1 MIINIHDRDLNII
14 GVIDNDSQNTVH
26 YDDDT
31 LTEDLKTGSAVYEFT
46 ALKNVVSSSETTQ
59 VNPFDSLVV
68 GNWVSFKL
76 NGNQYLLKIV
86 ETERSCDEVYVYAED
101 LILEL
106 RNENTAPFST
116 EDEKTIEEY
125 IEDMKLLSYTG
136 MSVRINEAG
145 TMRKAL
151 EFSNAETKLSRLL
164 ALFSEFGVEHEFN
177 LELRPNG
184 HVKNFY
190 VDIRLPY
197 NNSTNEGGVGDY
209 ISNRILKEG
218 KEIKTISEKEN
229 ILEIYNRTRPIGKNT
244 IERVTVSDA
253 KSAVVAQN
261 AVTVSSNMINA
272 NGTLSI
278 ENIQTILKLC
288 YEYRLLPSGVIS
300 QLYLE
305 SFWGNSNVARVDNN
319 WSGMTWTG
327 NGNRPSGVVVT
338 QGSAR
343 PANEGGY
350 YMHFANMS
358 DFFKDYF
365 YLLAKQG
372 IYNVAN
378 KNNISEYTKG
388 LFRIGGATYDYA
400 AAGYDHYNSLMT
412 SIRNGINS
420 NNSNVLDTYDNQ
432 WLNPTVVTSTTVEVA
447 GASSTK
453 SALNELAGLLGNT
466 IGNGQ
471 CYGATAWYSYK
482 LGGAGLNGGVGGF
495 AGLIG
500 SGVKA
505 SEIGTDYNWAGYGW
519 GVKLTNIT
527 SSDIISGA
535 ILNIKANYGS
545 PWYTGF
551 YGHTLIVESTNGD
564 TVTVLQQN
572 ANGRQYLTRDN
583 YSISQIVGSIQSIV
597 LSPELTA
604 GGRVEGGNKVVKEN
618 VTERYVEVELPT
630 EVETTEETLD
640 IYISEDT
647 FREYFDDNGAL
658 EFRVRDG
665 FIDAVKSAN
674 LYPPAFSSKEGGDRW
689 IRRDFEYVVTS
700 EDDLIEKA
708 LADLKEACYPALE
721 FEIDGYFDGK
731 IGDTFLIESDKFT
744 PRLNL
749 KARII
754 KKETSTARPENSKTT
769 FSNFIKLKSKVS
781 DSLQQRLEAIVDSK
795 TPYTIRIT
803 ATAGTSF
810 KNNTGSSTITPQL
823 LRNGIEKE
831 GSFIYKAGDS
841 IIGKGESLTVNATDF
856 EEIWSVT
863 IEAYVNGELVS
874 SYPLTFT
881 DTVDGEAGADG
892 VGVDSTVIS
901 YASSS
906 SPTNVPNNWTESI
919 PTVSAGNYLWTR
931 TVWNYTNSTV
941 KTGYSVAKMGENGEA
956 GKTTYPH
963 WAYADN
969 STGTQGFSLTD
980 GTNKQ
985 YQGFYSD
992 FNQAASTDPTKYTW
1006 VDRRAGVEV
1015 NARNLWIQ
1023 SKATGGFVEEILPD
1037 NHITGQKKCYR
1048 ILNNQKIEFDIEPD
1062 FSSRLYRKVTF
1073 SAWIKYENVVQGAN
1087 GWNKFEVF
1095 KHTLYRK
1102 NSSTGATSS
1111 ADAVVLSEIVG
1122 TSDWKYVTY
1131 TYDYSNNK
1139 SYDQL
1144 KTNLR
1149 FVLEGV
1155 KSGTAWVTG
1164 IMVQFGNVATGH
1176 VLAPEDIQVDID
1188 SKADS
1193 GFTTEQLNAL
1203 QEQQQLQSKELE
1215 AKALA
1220 SDLEKWYEEYTNY
1233 VSLNDSDK
1241 EKSEQELITLSSRII
1256 AQTNDLANTKERW
1269 NFLDNYM
1276 EAGEEGLVI
1285 GQKDGSAQFKVT
1297 NDRISLLTNGQ
1308 EVMWISQNTLYIE
1321 NGIFTTTLQIG
1332 NFRFESF
1339 GDFDEFLV
1347 IRYLGGTS

>member
-1 MIINIHDRDLNII
+1 MIINIHDKDLNII
-14 GVIDNDSQNTVH
+14 GLIDNDSQNTVH

-31 LTEDLKTGSAVYEFT
+31 LTEDLETGSAVYEFT
-46 ALKNVVSSSETTQ
+46 AFKNIVSSSETTQ

-68 GNWVSFKL
+68 GNWISFKL
-76 NGNQYLLKIV
+76 NNNQYLLKIV
-86 ETERSCDEVYVYAED
+86 ETERSWNEVYVYAED

-106 RNENTAPFST
+106 RNENTAPYST
-116 EDEKTIEEY
+116 EEDKTIEEY
-125 IEDMKLLSYTG
+125 IKDMKLLSYTG
-136 MSVRINEAG
+136 MSIRINEAG
-145 TMRKAL
+145 TLKKAL
-151 EFSNAETKLSRLL
+151 EFSEAETKLSRLL
-164 ALFSEFGVEHEFN
+164 SLFSEFGVEHEFN

-197 NNSTNEGGVGDY
+197 NISTNEGGVGDY
-209 ISNRILKEG
+209 VSNRILKEG
-218 KEIKTISEKEN
+218 KDFKTISEKQN
-229 ILEIYNRTRPIGKNT
+229 ILEIYNMTRPVGKT
-244 IERVTVSDA
+244 TVERVSISDE
-253 KSAVVAQN
+253 KRTVVAKN

-372 IYNVAN
+372 IYDVAN

-420 NNSNVLDTYDNQ
+420 NNSNVLDTYDDQ
-432 WLNPTVVTSTTVEVA
+432 WLNPNVVTSTTVEVA

-453 SALNELAGLLGNT
+453 SALNELAGLLGKT

-500 SGVKA
+500 SGIKA

-519 GVKLTNIT
+519 GVLLTGIT
-527 SSDIISGA
+527 SANIISGA

-545 PWYTGF
+545 PWYTGN
-551 YGHTLIVESTNGD
+551 YGHTLIVESINGD

-630 EVETTEETLD
+630 EVETTEETFD
-640 IYISEDT
+640 IYISEGSY
-647 FREYFDDNGAL
+647 REWLDDNGAP
-658 EFRVRDG
+658 EFVLREDG
-665 FIDAVKSAN
+665 AIYAVQSAN

-708 LADLKEACYPALE
+708 LTDLKEACYPALE

-744 PRLNL
+744 PQLNL
-749 KARII
+749 KARIV

-769 FSNFIKLKSKVS
+769 FSNFRKLKSKVS
-781 DSLQQRLEAIVDSK
+781 DTLQQRLEAIVDSK

-831 GSFIYKAGDS
+831 GNFIYKVGDS
-841 IIGKGESLTVNATDF
+841 IVGEGETITVSATDF
-856 EEIWSVT
+856 EEIWSMTV
-863 IEAYVNGELVS
+863 EAYVNGELVAN
-874 SYPLTFT
+874 YPLTFT
-881 DTVDGEAGADG
+881 DTVDGKAGVDG
-892 VGVDSTVIS
+892 VGVESTIITYS
-901 YASSS
+901 ESSS
-906 SPTNVPNNWTESI
+906 GTDIPSNWVKNLPE
-919 PTVSAGNYLWTR
+919 VLAGNYLWTR
-931 TVWNYTNSTV
+931 TVWNYTDGSV
-941 KTGYSVAKMGENGEA
+941 KTGYSVAKMGADGEA
-956 GKTTYPH
+956 GQTTYPH

-969 STGTQGFSLTD
+969 ATGTEGFSLTD
-980 GTNKQ
+980 GSNKQ
-985 YQGFYSD
+985 YQGYYSD
-992 FNQAASTDPTKYTW
+992 YTEEASTDPTKYTW
-1006 VDRRAGVEV
+1006 VDRTANVQINQLNLIGAFNLTPENATFDKTDYTLTSTTTANTEDRYVQLQFYDANNVILTGFELSDKVGKFAKTFKITKAYERFRIKINGNVFDASVWCYDKDVIKLKTDYVLSGEV
-1015 NARNLWIQ
+1015 LSLSADGRGNGGQVKHLKLQEGKLATGF
-1023 SKATGGFVEEILPD
+1023 SKAPQDVD
-1037 NHITGQKKCYR
+1037 N
-1048 ILNNQKIEFDIEPD
+1048 E
-1062 FSSRLYRKVTF
+1062 
-1073 SAWIKYENVVQGAN
+1073 
-1087 GWNKFEVF
+1087 
-1095 KHTLYRK
+1095 
-1102 NSSTGATSS
+1102 
-1111 ADAVVLSEIVG
+1111 
-1122 TSDWKYVTY
+1122 
-1131 TYDYSNNK
+1131 
-1139 SYDQL
+1139 
-1144 KTNLR
+1144 
-1149 FVLEGV
+1149 
-1155 KSGTAWVTG
+1155 
-1164 IMVQFGNVATGH
+1164 
-1176 VLAPEDIQVDID
+1176 ID

-1193 GFTTEQLNAL
+1193 DFTTDQLNTL

-1215 AKALA
+1215 AKALQ
-1220 SDLEKWYEEYTNY
+1220 SDLEKWYKEYTNY

-1241 EKSEQELITLSSRII
+1241 QKSEHELITLSARIV

-1297 NDRISLLTNGQ
+1297 NDRISMFSNGQ

-1332 NFRFESF
+1332 NFRFENF
-1339 GDFDEFLV
+1339 GDSNELLV
-1347 IRYLGGTS
+1347 IRYLGGRS

>member
-1 MIINIHDRDLNII
+1 MIINIHDKDLNII
-14 GVIDNDSQNTVH
+14 GLIDNDSQNTVH

-31 LTEDLKTGSAVYEFT
+31 LTEDLETGSAVYEFT
-46 ALKNVVSSSETTQ
+46 AFKNIVSSSETTQ

-68 GNWVSFKL
+68 GNWISFKL
-76 NGNQYLLKIV
+76 NNNQYLLKIV
-86 ETERSCDEVYVYAED
+86 ETERSWNEVYVYAED

-106 RNENTAPFST
+106 RNENTAPYST
-116 EDEKTIEEY
+116 EEDKTIEEY
-125 IEDMKLLSYTG
+125 IKDMKLLSYTG
-136 MSVRINEAG
+136 MSIRINEAG
-145 TMRKAL
+145 TLKKAL
-151 EFSNAETKLSRLL
+151 EFSEAETKLSRLL
-164 ALFSEFGVEHEFN
+164 SLFSEFGVEHEFN

-197 NNSTNEGGVGDY
+197 NISTNEGGVGDY
-209 ISNRILKEG
+209 VSNRILKEG
-218 KEIKTISEKEN
+218 KDFKTISEKQN
-229 ILEIYNRTRPIGKNT
+229 ILEIYNMTRPVGKT
-244 IERVTVSDA
+244 TVERVSISDE
-253 KSAVVAQN
+253 KRTVVAKN

-372 IYNVAN
+372 IYDVAN

-432 WLNPTVVTSTTVEVA
+432 WLNPNVVTSTTVEVA

-453 SALNELAGLLGNT
+453 SALNELAGLLGKT

-500 SGVKA
+500 SGIKA

-519 GVKLTNIT
+519 GVLLTGIT
-527 SSDIISGA
+527 SANIISGA

-545 PWYTGF
+545 PWYTGN
-551 YGHTLIVESTNGD
+551 YGHTLIVESINGD

-630 EVETTEETLD
+630 EVETTEETFD
-640 IYISEDT
+640 IYISEGSY
-647 FREYFDDNGAL
+647 REWLDDNGAP
-658 EFRVRDG
+658 EFVLREDG
-665 FIDAVKSAN
+665 AIYAVQSAN

-708 LADLKEACYPALE
+708 LTDLKEACYPALE

-744 PRLNL
+744 PQLNL
-749 KARII
+749 KARIV

-769 FSNFIKLKSKVS
+769 FSNFRKLKSKVS
-781 DSLQQRLEAIVDSK
+781 DTLQQRLEAIVDSK

-831 GSFIYKAGDS
+831 GNFIYKVGDS
-841 IIGKGESLTVNATDF
+841 IVGEGETITVSATDF
-856 EEIWSVT
+856 EEIWSMTV
-863 IEAYVNGELVS
+863 EAYVNGELVAN
-874 SYPLTFT
+874 YPLTFT
-881 DTVDGEAGADG
+881 DTVDGKAGVDG
-892 VGVDSTVIS
+892 VGVESTIITYS
-901 YASSS
+901 ESSS
-906 SPTNVPNNWTESI
+906 GTDIPSNWVKNLPE
-919 PTVSAGNYLWTR
+919 VLAGNYLWTR
-931 TVWNYTNSTV
+931 TVWNYTDGSV
-941 KTGYSVAKMGENGEA
+941 KTGYSVAKMGADGEA
-956 GKTTYPH
+956 GQTTYPH

-969 STGTQGFSLTD
+969 ATGTEGFSLTD
-980 GTNKQ
+980 GSNKQ
-985 YQGFYSD
+985 YQGYYSD
-992 FNQAASTDPTKYTW
+992 YTEEASTDPTKYTW
-1006 VDRRAGVEV
+1006 VDRTANVQINQLNLIGAFNLTPENATFDKTDYTLTSTTTANTEDRYVQLQFYDANNVILTGFELSDKVGKFAKTFKITKAYERFRIKINGNVFDASVWCYDKDVIKLKTDYVLSGEV
-1015 NARNLWIQ
+1015 LSLSADGRGNGGQVKHLKLQEGKLATGF
-1023 SKATGGFVEEILPD
+1023 SKAPQDVDNEI
-1037 NHITGQKKCYR
+1037 N
-1048 ILNNQKIEFDIEPD
+1048 
-1062 FSSRLYRKVTF
+1062 
-1073 SAWIKYENVVQGAN
+1073 
-1087 GWNKFEVF
+1087 
-1095 KHTLYRK
+1095 
-1102 NSSTGATSS
+1102 
-1111 ADAVVLSEIVG
+1111 
-1122 TSDWKYVTY
+1122 
-1131 TYDYSNNK
+1131 
-1139 SYDQL
+1139 
-1144 KTNLR
+1144 
-1149 FVLEGV
+1149 
-1155 KSGTAWVTG
+1155 
-1164 IMVQFGNVATGH
+1164 
-1176 VLAPEDIQVDID
+1176 

-1193 GFTTEQLNAL
+1193 DFTTDQLNTL

-1215 AKALA
+1215 AKALQ
-1220 SDLEKWYEEYTNY
+1220 SDLEKWYKEYTNY

-1241 EKSEQELITLSSRII
+1241 QKSEHELITLSARIV

-1297 NDRISLLTNGQ
+1297 NDRISMFSNGQ

-1332 NFRFESF
+1332 NFRFENF
-1339 GDFDEFLV
+1339 GDSNELLV
-1347 IRYLGGTS
+1347 IRYLGGRS

>member
-1 MIINIHDRDLNII
+1 MIINIHDKDLNII
-14 GVIDNDSQNTVH
+14 GLIDNDSQNTVH

-31 LTEDLKTGSAVYEFT
+31 LTEDLETGSAVYEFT
-46 ALKNVVSSSETTQ
+46 AFKNIVSSSETTQ

-68 GNWVSFKL
+68 GNWISFKL
-76 NGNQYLLKIV
+76 NNNQYLLKIV
-86 ETERSCDEVYVYAED
+86 ETERSWNEVYVYAED

-106 RNENTAPFST
+106 RNENTAPYST
-116 EDEKTIEEY
+116 EEDKTIEEY
-125 IEDMKLLSYTG
+125 IKDMKLLSYTG
-136 MSVRINEAG
+136 MSIRINEAG
-145 TMRKAL
+145 TLKKAL
-151 EFSNAETKLSRLL
+151 EFSEAETKLSRLL
-164 ALFSEFGVEHEFN
+164 SLFSEFGVEHEFN

-197 NNSTNEGGVGDY
+197 NISTNEGGVGDY
-209 ISNRILKEG
+209 VSNRILKEG
-218 KEIKTISEKEN
+218 KDFKTISEKQN
-229 ILEIYNRTRPIGKNT
+229 ILEIYNMTRPVGKT
-244 IERVTVSDA
+244 TVERVSISDE
-253 KSAVVAQN
+253 KRTVVAKN

-372 IYNVAN
+372 IYDVAN

-432 WLNPTVVTSTTVEVA
+432 WLNPNVVTSTTVEVA

-453 SALNELAGLLGNT
+453 SALNELAGLLGKT

-500 SGVKA
+500 SGIKA

-519 GVKLTNIT
+519 GVLLTGIT
-527 SSDIISGA
+527 SANIISGA

-545 PWYTGF
+545 PWYTGN
-551 YGHTLIVESTNGD
+551 YGHTLIVESINGD

-630 EVETTEETLD
+630 EVETTEETFD
-640 IYISEDT
+640 IYISEGSY
-647 FREYFDDNGAL
+647 REWLDDNGAP
-658 EFRVRDG
+658 EFVLREDG
-665 FIDAVKSAN
+665 AIYAVQSAN

-708 LADLKEACYPALE
+708 LTDLKEACYPALE

-744 PRLNL
+744 PQLNL
-749 KARII
+749 KARIV

-769 FSNFIKLKSKVS
+769 FSNFRKLKSKVS
-781 DSLQQRLEAIVDSK
+781 DTLQQRLEAIVDSK

-831 GSFIYKAGDS
+831 GNFIYKVGDS
-841 IIGKGESLTVNATDF
+841 IVGEGETITVSATDF
-856 EEIWSVT
+856 EEIWSMTV
-863 IEAYVNGELVS
+863 EAYVNGELVAN
-874 SYPLTFT
+874 YPLTFT
-881 DTVDGEAGADG
+881 DTVDGKAGVDG
-892 VGVDSTVIS
+892 VGVESTIITYS
-901 YASSS
+901 ESSS
-906 SPTNVPNNWTESI
+906 GTDIPSNWVKNLPE
-919 PTVSAGNYLWTR
+919 VLAGNYLWTR
-931 TVWNYTNSTV
+931 TVWNYTDGSV
-941 KTGYSVAKMGENGEA
+941 KTGYSVAKMGADGEA
-956 GKTTYPH
+956 GQTTYPH

-969 STGTQGFSLTD
+969 ATGTEGFSLTD
-980 GTNKQ
+980 GSNKQ
-985 YQGFYSD
+985 YQGYYSD
-992 FNQAASTDPTKYTW
+992 YTEEASTDPTKYTW
-1006 VDRRAGVEV
+1006 VDRTANVQINQLNLIGAFNLTPENATFDKTDYTLTSTTTANTEDRYVQLQFYDENNVILTGFELSDKVGKFAKTFKITKAYERFRIKINGNVFDASVWCYDKDVIKLKTDYVLSGEV
-1015 NARNLWIQ
+1015 LSLSADGRGNGGQVKHLKLQEGKLATGF
-1023 SKATGGFVEEILPD
+1023 SKAPQDVDNEI
-1037 NHITGQKKCYR
+1037 N
-1048 ILNNQKIEFDIEPD
+1048 
-1062 FSSRLYRKVTF
+1062 
-1073 SAWIKYENVVQGAN
+1073 
-1087 GWNKFEVF
+1087 
-1095 KHTLYRK
+1095 
-1102 NSSTGATSS
+1102 
-1111 ADAVVLSEIVG
+1111 
-1122 TSDWKYVTY
+1122 
-1131 TYDYSNNK
+1131 
-1139 SYDQL
+1139 
-1144 KTNLR
+1144 
-1149 FVLEGV
+1149 
-1155 KSGTAWVTG
+1155 
-1164 IMVQFGNVATGH
+1164 
-1176 VLAPEDIQVDID
+1176 

-1193 GFTTEQLNAL
+1193 DFTNDQLNTL

-1215 AKALA
+1215 AKALQ
-1220 SDLEKWYEEYTNY
+1220 SDLEKWYKEYTNY

-1241 EKSEQELITLSSRII
+1241 QKSEHELITLSARIV

-1297 NDRISLLTNGQ
+1297 NDRISMFSNGQ

-1332 NFRFESF
+1332 NFRFENF
-1339 GDFDEFLV
+1339 GDSNELLV
-1347 IRYLGGTS
+1347 IRYLGGRS

>member
-1 MIINIHDRDLNII
+1 MIINIHDKDLNII
-14 GVIDNDSQNTVH
+14 GVIDNDSQKTVH

-59 VNPFDSLVV
+59 INPFDSLVV

-86 ETERSCDEVYVYAED
+86 ETERSWDEVYVYAED

-106 RNENTAPFST
+106 RSENTAPFST

-177 LELRPNG
+177 LELKPNG

-244 IERVTVSDA
+244 IERVTISDA

-338 QGSAR
+338 QGSSR

-388 LFRIGGATYDYA
+388 LFRVGGATYDYA

-412 SIRNGINS
+412 SIRNGING

-545 PWYTGF
+545 PWYTGY

-618 VTERYVEVELPT
+618 VTERYVEVELPN

-744 PRLNL
+744 PQLNL

-831 GSFIYKAGDS
+831 GSFIYKVGDS

-856 EEIWSVT
+856 EDIWSVT
-863 IEAYVNGELVS
+863 VEAYVNGELVS

-892 VGVDSTVIS
+892 VGVDSTVIN

-931 TVWNYTNSTV
+931 TVWNYTDSTV

-992 FNQAASTDPTKYTW
+992 FNQTASTDPTKYTW
-1006 VDRRAGVEV
+1006 VDRTANVQVSGV
-1015 NARNLWIQ
+1015 NLYAL
-1023 SKATGGFVEEILPD
+1023 SS
-1037 NHITGQKKCYR
+1037 
-1048 ILNNQKIEFDIEPD
+1048 NQKIYK
-1062 FSSRLYRKVTF
+1062 S
-1073 SAWIKYENVVQGAN
+1073 NV
-1087 GWNKFEVF
+1087 
-1095 KHTLYRK
+1095 
-1102 NSSTGATSS
+1102 SS
-1111 ADAVVLSEIVG
+1111 ATLDVNTGNVTLVPNGTEPLIGRVVVIGTTYSEIYGIKIPVVANRDILVNFTNATFTG
-1122 TSDWKYVTY
+1122 NYVSY
-1131 TYDYSNNK
+1131 FGSNNVAVKAPTSHPSNSFKISK
-1139 SYDQL
+1139 SQL
-1144 KTNLR
+1144 SGVSYITICFG
-1149 FVLEGV
+1149 FVGSTSIIGQKFTTKIKVEY
-1155 KSGTAWVTG
+1155 GTVPTDWSE
-1164 IMVQFGNVATGH
+1164 
-1176 VLAPEDIQVDID
+1176 APEDTQEKLNN
-1188 SKADS
+1188 KADS
-1193 GFTTEQLNAL
+1193 DFTTEQLNAL

-1215 AKALA
+1215 AKALQ

-1233 VSLNDSDK
+1233 VTLNDSDK
-1241 EKSEQELITLSSRII
+1241 ENSEQELITLSARIV
-1256 AQTNDLANTKERW
+1256 AQTNDLADTKERW

-1339 GDFDEFLV
+1339 GDSDEFLV
-1347 IRYLGGTS
+1347 IRFLGVN

>member
-1 MIINIHDRDLNII
+1 MIINIHDKDLNII

-31 LTEDLKTGSAVYEFT
+31 LTEDLVTGSAVYEFT
-46 ALKNVVSSSETTQ
+46 AFKNIVSSSETTQ

-68 GNWVSFKL
+68 GNWISFKL
-76 NGNQYLLKIV
+76 NNNQYLLKIV
-86 ETERSCDEVYVYAED
+86 ETERSWSEVYVYAED
-101 LILEL
+101 LVLEL
-106 RNENTAPFST
+106 RNENTAPYST
-116 EDEKTIEEY
+116 EEDKTIEEY
-125 IEDMKLLSYTG
+125 IKDMKLLSYTG
-136 MSVRINEAG
+136 MSIRINEAG
-145 TMRKAL
+145 TLKKAL
-151 EFSNAETKLSRLL
+151 EFSETETKLSRLL
-164 ALFSEFGVEHEFN
+164 SLFSEFGVEHEFN

-197 NNSTNEGGVGDY
+197 NISTNEGGVGDY
-209 ISNRILKEG
+209 VSNRILKEG
-218 KEIKTISEKEN
+218 KDFKTISEKQN
-229 ILEIYNRTRPIGKNT
+229 ILEIYNMTRPVGKT
-244 IERVTVSDA
+244 TVERVSISDE
-253 KSAVVAQN
+253 KRTVVAQN

-388 LFRIGGATYDYA
+388 LFRVGGATYDYA

-505 SEIGTDYNWAGYGW
+505 SEIGTDYNWAGFGW
-519 GVKLTNIT
+519 GVLLTGIT
-527 SSDIISGA
+527 SANIISGA

-545 PWYTGF
+545 PWYTGQ
-551 YGHTLIVESTNGD
+551 YGHTLIVESVNGD

-630 EVETTEETLD
+630 EVETTEETFD
-640 IYISEDT
+640 IYISEGSY
-647 FREYFDDNGAL
+647 REWLDENGAP
-658 EFRVRDG
+658 EFVLREDG
-665 FIDAVKSAN
+665 AIYAVQSAN

-708 LADLKEACYPALE
+708 LADLKEACYPTLE

-744 PRLNL
+744 PQLNL

-769 FSNFIKLKSKVS
+769 FSNFRKLKSKVS

-831 GSFIYKAGDS
+831 GSFIYKVGDS

-863 IEAYVNGELVS
+863 VEAYVNGELVAN
-874 SYPLTFT
+874 YPLTFT
-881 DTVDGEAGADG
+881 DTVDGKAGVDG
-892 VGVDSTVIS
+892 VGIESTIITYS
-901 YASSS
+901 ESSS
-906 SPTNVPNNWTESI
+906 GTDIPSNWVENL
-919 PTVSAGNYLWTR
+919 PEVLAGNYLWTR
-931 TVWNYTNSTV
+931 TVWNYTDESV
-941 KTGYSVAKMGENGEA
+941 KTGYSVAKMGADGEA
-956 GKTTYPH
+956 GQTTYPH

-969 STGTQGFSLTD
+969 ATGTEGFSLTD
-980 GTNKQ
+980 GSNKQ
-985 YQGFYSD
+985 YQGYYSD
-992 FNQAASTDPTKYTW
+992 YTEEASTDPTKYTW
-1006 VDRRAGVEV
+1006 VDRTANVQINQLNLIGTFNLTPENATFDKTDYTLISTTTANTEDRYVQLQFYDANNVLFAGFELSEKVGKFAKTFKITKAYERFRIKINGNASDASVWCYDKDVIKLNTDYVLSGEV
-1015 NARNLWIQ
+1015 LSLSADGRGNGGQVKHLKLQEGKLATGF
-1023 SKATGGFVEEILPD
+1023 SKAPQDVDNEI
-1037 NHITGQKKCYR
+1037 N
-1048 ILNNQKIEFDIEPD
+1048 
-1062 FSSRLYRKVTF
+1062 
-1073 SAWIKYENVVQGAN
+1073 
-1087 GWNKFEVF
+1087 
-1095 KHTLYRK
+1095 
-1102 NSSTGATSS
+1102 
-1111 ADAVVLSEIVG
+1111 
-1122 TSDWKYVTY
+1122 
-1131 TYDYSNNK
+1131 
-1139 SYDQL
+1139 
-1144 KTNLR
+1144 
-1149 FVLEGV
+1149 
-1155 KSGTAWVTG
+1155 
-1164 IMVQFGNVATGH
+1164 
-1176 VLAPEDIQVDID
+1176 
-1188 SKADS
+1188 SKAD
-1193 GFTTEQLNAL
+1193 GDFTTEQLNAL

-1215 AKALA
+1215 AKALQ

-1233 VSLNDSDK
+1233 VTLNDSDK

-1285 GQKDGSAQFKVT
+1285 GQKYGSAQFKVT
-1297 NDRISLLTNGQ
+1297 NDRISLFSNGQ
-1308 EVMWISQNTLYIE
+1308 EVMWISQNTLHIE

-1339 GDFDEFLV
+1339 GDSDEFLV
-1347 IRYLGGTS
+1347 IRFLGVN

>member
-1 MIINIHDRDLNII
+1 MIINIHDKDLNII
-14 GVIDNDSQNTVH
+14 GLIDNDSQNTVH

-31 LTEDLKTGSAVYEFT
+31 LTEDLETGSAVYEFT
-46 ALKNVVSSSETTQ
+46 AFKNIVSSSETTQ

-68 GNWVSFKL
+68 GNWISFKL
-76 NGNQYLLKIV
+76 NNNQYLLKIV
-86 ETERSCDEVYVYAED
+86 ETERSWNEVYVYAED

-106 RNENTAPFST
+106 RNENTAPYST
-116 EDEKTIEEY
+116 EEDKTIEEY
-125 IEDMKLLSYTG
+125 IKDMKLLSYTG
-136 MSVRINEAG
+136 MSIRINEAG
-145 TMRKAL
+145 TLKKAL
-151 EFSNAETKLSRLL
+151 EFSEAETKLSRLL
-164 ALFSEFGVEHEFN
+164 SLFSEFGVEHEFN

-197 NNSTNEGGVGDY
+197 NISTNEGGVGDY
-209 ISNRILKEG
+209 VSNRILKEG
-218 KEIKTISEKEN
+218 KDFKTISEKQN
-229 ILEIYNRTRPIGKNT
+229 ILEIYNMTRPVGKT
-244 IERVTVSDA
+244 TVERVSISDE
-253 KSAVVAQN
+253 KRTVVAKN

-420 NNSNVLDTYDNQ
+420 NNSNVLDTYDDQ
-432 WLNPTVVTSTTVEVA
+432 WLNPNVVTSTTVEVA

-453 SALNELAGLLGNT
+453 SALNELAGLLGKT

-500 SGVKA
+500 SGIKA

-519 GVKLTNIT
+519 GVLLTGIT
-527 SSDIISGA
+527 SANIISGA

-545 PWYTGF
+545 PWYTGN
-551 YGHTLIVESTNGD
+551 YGHTLIVESINGD

-630 EVETTEETLD
+630 EVETTEETFD
-640 IYISEDT
+640 IYISEGSY
-647 FREYFDDNGAL
+647 REWLDDNGAP
-658 EFRVRDG
+658 EFVLREDG
-665 FIDAVKSAN
+665 AIYAVQSAN

-708 LADLKEACYPALE
+708 LTDLKEACYPALE

-744 PRLNL
+744 PQLNL
-749 KARII
+749 KARIV

-769 FSNFIKLKSKVS
+769 FSNFRKLKSKVS
-781 DSLQQRLEAIVDSK
+781 DTLQQRLEAIVDSK

-831 GSFIYKAGDS
+831 GNFIYKVGDS
-841 IIGKGESLTVNATDF
+841 IVGEGETITVSATDF
-856 EEIWSVT
+856 EEIWSMTV
-863 IEAYVNGELVS
+863 EAYVNGELVAN
-874 SYPLTFT
+874 YPLTFT
-881 DTVDGEAGADG
+881 DTVDGKAGVDG
-892 VGVDSTVIS
+892 VGIESTIITYS
-901 YASSS
+901 ESSS
-906 SPTNVPNNWTESI
+906 GTDI
-919 PTVSAGNYLWTR
+919 PSDWVENLPEVLAGNYLWTR
-931 TVWNYTNSTV
+931 TVWNYTDKSV
-941 KTGYSVAKMGENGEA
+941 KTGYSVAKMGADGEA
-956 GKTTYPH
+956 GQTTYPH

-969 STGTQGFSLTD
+969 ATGTDGFSLTD
-980 GTNKQ
+980 GSNKQ
-985 YQGFYSD
+985 YQGYYSD
-992 FNQAASTDPTKYTW
+992 YTEEASTDPTKYTW
-1006 VDRRAGVEV
+1006 VDRTANVQINQLNLIGAFNLTPENATFDKNDYTLTSTTTANTEDRYVQLQFYDADDVIFTGFELSEKVGKFAKTFKITKAYERFRIKINGNVFDASVWCYDKDVIKLNTDYVLSGEV
-1015 NARNLWIQ
+1015 LSLSADGRGNGGQVKHLKLQEGKLATGF
-1023 SKATGGFVEEILPD
+1023 SKAPQDVDNEI
-1037 NHITGQKKCYR
+1037 N
-1048 ILNNQKIEFDIEPD
+1048 
-1062 FSSRLYRKVTF
+1062 
-1073 SAWIKYENVVQGAN
+1073 
-1087 GWNKFEVF
+1087 
-1095 KHTLYRK
+1095 
-1102 NSSTGATSS
+1102 
-1111 ADAVVLSEIVG
+1111 
-1122 TSDWKYVTY
+1122 
-1131 TYDYSNNK
+1131 
-1139 SYDQL
+1139 
-1144 KTNLR
+1144 
-1149 FVLEGV
+1149 
-1155 KSGTAWVTG
+1155 
-1164 IMVQFGNVATGH
+1164 
-1176 VLAPEDIQVDID
+1176 

-1193 GFTTEQLNAL
+1193 DFTTDQLNAL

-1215 AKALA
+1215 AKALQ

-1241 EKSEQELITLSSRII
+1241 RKSEQELITLSARIV

-1297 NDRISLLTNGQ
+1297 NDRISMFSNGQ

-1332 NFRFESF
+1332 NFRFENF
-1339 GDFDEFLV
+1339 GDSNELLV
-1347 IRYLGGTS
+1347 IRYLGGRS

>member
-1 MIINIHDRDLNII
+1 MIINIHDKDLNII
-14 GVIDNDSQNTVH
+14 GLIDNDSQNTVH

-31 LTEDLKTGSAVYEFT
+31 LTEDLETGSAVYEFT
-46 ALKNVVSSSETTQ
+46 AFKNIVSSSETTQ

-68 GNWVSFKL
+68 GNWISFKL
-76 NGNQYLLKIV
+76 NNNQYLLKIV
-86 ETERSCDEVYVYAED
+86 ETERSWNEVYVYAED

-106 RNENTAPFST
+106 RNENTAPYST
-116 EDEKTIEEY
+116 EEDKTIEEY
-125 IEDMKLLSYTG
+125 IKDMKLLSYTG
-136 MSVRINEAG
+136 MSIRINEAG
-145 TMRKAL
+145 TLKKAL
-151 EFSNAETKLSRLL
+151 EFSEAETKLSRLL
-164 ALFSEFGVEHEFN
+164 SVFSEFGVEHEFN

-197 NNSTNEGGVGDY
+197 NISTNEGGVGDY
-209 ISNRILKEG
+209 VSNRILKEG
-218 KEIKTISEKEN
+218 KDFKTISEKQN
-229 ILEIYNRTRPIGKNT
+229 ILEIYNMTRPVGKT
-244 IERVTVSDA
+244 TVERVSISDE
-253 KSAVVAQN
+253 KRTVVAKN

-412 SIRNGINS
+412 SIRNGINR

-432 WLNPTVVTSTTVEVA
+432 WLNPNVVTSTTVEVA

-453 SALNELAGLLGNT
+453 SALNELAGLLGKT

-500 SGVKA
+500 SGIKA

-519 GVKLTNIT
+519 GVLLTGIT
-527 SSDIISGA
+527 SANIISGA

-545 PWYTGF
+545 PWYTGN
-551 YGHTLIVESTNGD
+551 YGHTLIVESINGD

-640 IYISEDT
+640 IYISEGSY
-647 FREYFDDNGAL
+647 REWLDDNGAP
-658 EFRVRDG
+658 EFVLREDG
-665 FIDAVKSAN
+665 AIYAVQSAN

-744 PRLNL
+744 PQLNL
-749 KARII
+749 KARIV

-769 FSNFIKLKSKVS
+769 FSNFRKLKSKVS
-781 DSLQQRLEAIVDSK
+781 DTLQQRLESIVDSK

-831 GSFIYKAGDS
+831 GNFIYKVGDS
-841 IIGKGESLTVNATDF
+841 IVGEGETITVSATDF
-856 EEIWSVT
+856 EEIWSMTV
-863 IEAYVNGELVS
+863 EAYVNGELVAN
-874 SYPLTFT
+874 YPLTFT
-881 DTVDGEAGADG
+881 DTVDGKAGVDG
-892 VGVDSTVIS
+892 VGVESTIITYS
-901 YASSS
+901 ESSS
-906 SPTNVPNNWTESI
+906 GTDI
-919 PTVSAGNYLWTR
+919 PSDWVENLPEVLAGNYLWTR
-931 TVWNYTNSTV
+931 TVWNYTDESVN
-941 KTGYSVAKMGENGEA
+941 TGYSVAKMGADGEA
-956 GKTTYPH
+956 GQTTYPH

-969 STGTQGFSLTD
+969 ATGTEGFSLTD
-980 GTNKQ
+980 GSNKQ
-985 YQGFYSD
+985 YQGYYSD
-992 FNQAASTDPTKYTW
+992 YTEEASTDPTKYTW
-1006 VDRRAGVEV
+1006 VDRTANVQINQLNIIGAFNLTPENATFDKTDYTLTSTTTANTENRYVQLQFYDADNILFAGFELSDEV
-1015 NARNLWIQ
+1015 GKFAKTFKITKAYERFRIKINGNVLDASVWCYDKDVIKLNTDYVLSGEVLSLSADGRGNGGQVKHLKLQ
-1023 SKATGGFVEEILPD
+1023 EGKLATGFSKAPQDVDNEI
-1037 NHITGQKKCYR
+1037 N
-1048 ILNNQKIEFDIEPD
+1048 
-1062 FSSRLYRKVTF
+1062 
-1073 SAWIKYENVVQGAN
+1073 
-1087 GWNKFEVF
+1087 
-1095 KHTLYRK
+1095 
-1102 NSSTGATSS
+1102 
-1111 ADAVVLSEIVG
+1111 
-1122 TSDWKYVTY
+1122 
-1131 TYDYSNNK
+1131 
-1139 SYDQL
+1139 
-1144 KTNLR
+1144 
-1149 FVLEGV
+1149 
-1155 KSGTAWVTG
+1155 
-1164 IMVQFGNVATGH
+1164 
-1176 VLAPEDIQVDID
+1176 

-1193 GFTTEQLNAL
+1193 DFTSDQLNAL

-1215 AKALA
+1215 AKALR

-1241 EKSEQELITLSSRII
+1241 QKSEQELITLSARIV

-1285 GQKDGSAQFKVT
+1285 GQKNGSAQFKVT
-1297 NDRISLLTNGQ
+1297 NDRISMFSNGQ

-1332 NFRFESF
+1332 NFRFENF
-1339 GDFDEFLV
+1339 GDSNEFLV
-1347 IRYLGGTS
+1347 IRYLGGRS

>member
-1 MIINIHDRDLNII
+1 MIINIHDKDLNII
-14 GVIDNDSQNTVH
+14 GLIDNDSQNTVH

-31 LTEDLKTGSAVYEFT
+31 LTEDLETGSAVYEFT
-46 ALKNVVSSSETTQ
+46 AFKNIVSSSETTQ

-68 GNWVSFKL
+68 GNWISFKL
-76 NGNQYLLKIV
+76 NNNQYLFKIV
-86 ETERSCDEVYVYAED
+86 ETERSWNEVYVYAED

-106 RNENTAPFST
+106 RNENTAPYST
-116 EDEKTIEEY
+116 EEDKTIEEY
-125 IEDMKLLSYTG
+125 IKDMKLLSYTG
-136 MSVRINEAG
+136 MSIRINEAG
-145 TMRKAL
+145 TLKKAL
-151 EFSNAETKLSRLL
+151 EFSEAETKLSRLL
-164 ALFSEFGVEHEFN
+164 SLFSEFGVEHEFN

-197 NNSTNEGGVGDY
+197 NISTNEGGVGDY
-209 ISNRILKEG
+209 VSNRILKEG
-218 KEIKTISEKEN
+218 KDFKTISEKQN
-229 ILEIYNRTRPIGKNT
+229 ILEIYNMTRPVGKT
-244 IERVTVSDA
+244 TVERVSISDE
-253 KSAVVAQN
+253 KRTVVAKN

-420 NNSNVLDTYDNQ
+420 NNSNVLDTYDDQ
-432 WLNPTVVTSTTVEVA
+432 WLNPNVVTSTTVEVA

-453 SALNELAGLLGNT
+453 SALNELAGLLGKT

-500 SGVKA
+500 SGIKA

-519 GVKLTNIT
+519 GVLLTGIT
-527 SSDIISGA
+527 SANIISGA

-545 PWYTGF
+545 PWYTGN
-551 YGHTLIVESTNGD
+551 YGHTLIVESINGD

-630 EVETTEETLD
+630 EVETTEETFD
-640 IYISEDT
+640 IYISEGSY
-647 FREYFDDNGAL
+647 REWLDDNGAP
-658 EFRVRDG
+658 EFVLREDG
-665 FIDAVKSAN
+665 AIYAVQSAN

-708 LADLKEACYPALE
+708 LTDLKEACYPALE

-744 PRLNL
+744 PQLNL
-749 KARII
+749 KARIV

-769 FSNFIKLKSKVS
+769 FSNFRKLKSKVS
-781 DSLQQRLEAIVDSK
+781 DTLQQRLEAIVDSK

-831 GSFIYKAGDS
+831 GNFIYKVGDS
-841 IIGKGESLTVNATDF
+841 IVGEGETITVSATDF
-856 EEIWSVT
+856 EEIWSMTV
-863 IEAYVNGELVS
+863 EAYVNGELVAN
-874 SYPLTFT
+874 YPLTFT
-881 DTVDGEAGADG
+881 DTVDGKAGVDG
-892 VGVDSTVIS
+892 VGIESTIITYS
-901 YASSS
+901 ESSS
-906 SPTNVPNNWTESI
+906 GTDI
-919 PTVSAGNYLWTR
+919 PSDWVENLPEVLAGNYLWTR
-931 TVWNYTNSTV
+931 TVWNYTDKSV
-941 KTGYSVAKMGENGEA
+941 KTGYSVAKMGADGEA
-956 GKTTYPH
+956 GQTTYPH

-969 STGTQGFSLTD
+969 ATGTDGFSLTD
-980 GTNKQ
+980 GSNKQ
-985 YQGFYSD
+985 YQGYYSD
-992 FNQAASTDPTKYTW
+992 YTEEASTDPTKYTW
-1006 VDRRAGVEV
+1006 VDRTANVQINQLNLIGAFNLTPENATFDKNDYTLTSTTTANTEDRYVQLQFYDADDVIFTGFELSEKVGKFAKTFKITKAYERFRIKINGNVFDASVWCYDKDVIKLNTDYVLSGEV
-1015 NARNLWIQ
+1015 LSLSADGRGNGGQVKHLKLQEGKLATGF
-1023 SKATGGFVEEILPD
+1023 SKAPQDVDNEI
-1037 NHITGQKKCYR
+1037 N
-1048 ILNNQKIEFDIEPD
+1048 
-1062 FSSRLYRKVTF
+1062 
-1073 SAWIKYENVVQGAN
+1073 
-1087 GWNKFEVF
+1087 
-1095 KHTLYRK
+1095 
-1102 NSSTGATSS
+1102 
-1111 ADAVVLSEIVG
+1111 
-1122 TSDWKYVTY
+1122 
-1131 TYDYSNNK
+1131 
-1139 SYDQL
+1139 
-1144 KTNLR
+1144 
-1149 FVLEGV
+1149 
-1155 KSGTAWVTG
+1155 
-1164 IMVQFGNVATGH
+1164 
-1176 VLAPEDIQVDID
+1176 

-1193 GFTTEQLNAL
+1193 DFTTDQLNAL

-1215 AKALA
+1215 AKALQ

-1241 EKSEQELITLSSRII
+1241 RKSEQELITLSARIV

-1297 NDRISLLTNGQ
+1297 NDRISMFSNGQ

-1332 NFRFESF
+1332 NFRFENF
-1339 GDFDEFLV
+1339 GDSNEFLV
-1347 IRYLGGTS
+1347 IRYLGGRS

>member
-1 MIINIHDRDLNII
+1 MIINIHDKDLNII
-14 GVIDNDSQNTVH
+14 GLIDNDSQNTVH

-31 LTEDLKTGSAVYEFT
+31 LTEDLETGSAVYEFT
-46 ALKNVVSSSETTQ
+46 AFKNIVSSSETTQ

-68 GNWVSFKL
+68 GNWISFKL
-76 NGNQYLLKIV
+76 NNNQYLLKIV
-86 ETERSCDEVYVYAED
+86 ETERSWNEVYVYAED

-106 RNENTAPFST
+106 RNENTAPYST
-116 EDEKTIEEY
+116 EEDKTIEEY
-125 IEDMKLLSYTG
+125 IKDMKLLSYTG
-136 MSVRINEAG
+136 MSIRINEAG
-145 TMRKAL
+145 TLKKAL
-151 EFSNAETKLSRLL
+151 EFSEAETKLSRLL
-164 ALFSEFGVEHEFN
+164 SVFSEFGVEHEFN

-197 NNSTNEGGVGDY
+197 NISTNEGGVGDY
-209 ISNRILKEG
+209 VSNRILKEG
-218 KEIKTISEKEN
+218 KDFKTISEKQN
-229 ILEIYNRTRPIGKNT
+229 ILEIYNMTRPVGKT
-244 IERVTVSDA
+244 TVERVSISDE
-253 KSAVVAQN
+253 KRTVVAKN

-412 SIRNGINS
+412 SIRNGINR

-432 WLNPTVVTSTTVEVA
+432 WLNPNVVTSTTVEVA

-453 SALNELAGLLGNT
+453 SALNELAGLLGKT

-500 SGVKA
+500 SGIKA

-519 GVKLTNIT
+519 GVLLTGIT
-527 SSDIISGA
+527 SANIISGA

-545 PWYTGF
+545 PWYTGN
-551 YGHTLIVESTNGD
+551 YGHTLIVESINRD

-640 IYISEDT
+640 IYISEGSY
-647 FREYFDDNGAL
+647 REWLDDNGAP
-658 EFRVRDG
+658 EFVLREDG
-665 FIDAVKSAN
+665 AIYAVQSAN

-744 PRLNL
+744 PQLNL
-749 KARII
+749 KARIV

-769 FSNFIKLKSKVS
+769 FSNFRKIKSKVS
-781 DSLQQRLEAIVDSK
+781 DTLQQRLESIVDSK

-831 GSFIYKAGDS
+831 GNFIYKVGDS
-841 IIGKGESLTVNATDF
+841 IVGEGETITVSATDF
-856 EEIWSVT
+856 EEIWSMTV
-863 IEAYVNGELVS
+863 EAYVNGELVAN
-874 SYPLTFT
+874 YPLTFT
-881 DTVDGEAGADG
+881 DTVDGKAGVDG
-892 VGVDSTVIS
+892 VGVESTIITYS
-901 YASSS
+901 ESSS
-906 SPTNVPNNWTESI
+906 GTDI
-919 PTVSAGNYLWTR
+919 PSDWVENLPEVLAGNYLWTR
-931 TVWNYTNSTV
+931 TVWNYTDESVN
-941 KTGYSVAKMGENGEA
+941 TGYSVAKMGADGEA
-956 GKTTYPH
+956 GQTTYPH

-969 STGTQGFSLTD
+969 ATGTEGFSLTD
-980 GTNKQ
+980 GSNKQ
-985 YQGFYSD
+985 YQGYYSD
-992 FNQAASTDPTKYTW
+992 YTEEASTDPTKYTW
-1006 VDRRAGVEV
+1006 VDRTANVQINQLNIIGAFNLTPENATFDKTDYTLTSTTTANTENRYVQLQFYDADNILFAGFELSDEV
-1015 NARNLWIQ
+1015 GKFAKTFKITKAYERFRIKINGNVLDASVWCYDKDVIKLNTDYVLSGEVLSLSADGRGNGGQVKHLKLQ
-1023 SKATGGFVEEILPD
+1023 EGKLATGFSKAPQDVDNEI
-1037 NHITGQKKCYR
+1037 N
-1048 ILNNQKIEFDIEPD
+1048 
-1062 FSSRLYRKVTF
+1062 
-1073 SAWIKYENVVQGAN
+1073 
-1087 GWNKFEVF
+1087 
-1095 KHTLYRK
+1095 
-1102 NSSTGATSS
+1102 
-1111 ADAVVLSEIVG
+1111 
-1122 TSDWKYVTY
+1122 
-1131 TYDYSNNK
+1131 
-1139 SYDQL
+1139 
-1144 KTNLR
+1144 
-1149 FVLEGV
+1149 
-1155 KSGTAWVTG
+1155 
-1164 IMVQFGNVATGH
+1164 
-1176 VLAPEDIQVDID
+1176 

-1193 GFTTEQLNAL
+1193 DFTSDQLNAL

-1215 AKALA
+1215 AKALR

-1241 EKSEQELITLSSRII
+1241 QKSEQELITLSARIV

-1285 GQKDGSAQFKVT
+1285 GQKNGSAQFKVT
-1297 NDRISLLTNGQ
+1297 NDRISMFSNGQ

-1332 NFRFESF
+1332 NFRFENF
-1339 GDFDEFLV
+1339 GDSNEFLV
-1347 IRYLGGTS
+1347 IRYLGGRS

>member
-1 MIINIHDRDLNII
+1 MIINIHDKDLNII
-14 GVIDNDSQNTVH
+14 GLIDNDSQNTVH

-31 LTEDLKTGSAVYEFT
+31 LTEDLETGSAVYEFT
-46 ALKNVVSSSETTQ
+46 AFKNIVSSSETTQ

-68 GNWVSFKL
+68 GNWISFKL
-76 NGNQYLLKIV
+76 NNNQYLLKIV
-86 ETERSCDEVYVYAED
+86 ETERSWNEVYVYAED

-106 RNENTAPFST
+106 RNENTAPYST
-116 EDEKTIEEY
+116 EEDKTIEEY
-125 IEDMKLLSYTG
+125 IKDMKLLSYTG
-136 MSVRINEAG
+136 MSIRINEAG
-145 TMRKAL
+145 TLKKAL
-151 EFSNAETKLSRLL
+151 EFSEAETKLSRLL
-164 ALFSEFGVEHEFN
+164 SLFSEFGVEHEFN

-197 NNSTNEGGVGDY
+197 NISTNEGGVGDY
-209 ISNRILKEG
+209 VSNRILKEG
-218 KEIKTISEKEN
+218 KDFKTISEKQN
-229 ILEIYNRTRPIGKNT
+229 ILEIYNMTRPVGKT
-244 IERVTVSDA
+244 TVERVSISDE
-253 KSAVVAQN
+253 KRTVVAKN

-372 IYNVAN
+372 IYDVAN

-420 NNSNVLDTYDNQ
+420 NNSNVLDTYDDQ
-432 WLNPTVVTSTTVEVA
+432 WLNPNVVTSTTVEVA

-453 SALNELAGLLGNT
+453 SALNELAGLLGKT

-500 SGVKA
+500 SGIKA

-519 GVKLTNIT
+519 GVLLTGIT
-527 SSDIISGA
+527 SANIISGA

-545 PWYTGF
+545 PWYTGN
-551 YGHTLIVESTNGD
+551 YGHTLIVESINGD

-630 EVETTEETLD
+630 EVETTEETFD
-640 IYISEDT
+640 IYISEGSY
-647 FREYFDDNGAL
+647 REWLDDNGAP
-658 EFRVRDG
+658 EFVLREDG
-665 FIDAVKSAN
+665 AIYAVQSAN

-708 LADLKEACYPALE
+708 LTDLKEACYPALE

-744 PRLNL
+744 PQLNL
-749 KARII
+749 KARIV

-769 FSNFIKLKSKVS
+769 FSNFRKLKSKVS
-781 DSLQQRLEAIVDSK
+781 DTLQQRLEAIVDSK

-831 GSFIYKAGDS
+831 GNFIYKVGDS
-841 IIGKGESLTVNATDF
+841 IVGEGETITVSATDF
-856 EEIWSVT
+856 EEIWSMTV
-863 IEAYVNGELVS
+863 EAYVNGELVAN
-874 SYPLTFT
+874 YPLTFT
-881 DTVDGEAGADG
+881 DTVDGKAGVDG
-892 VGVDSTVIS
+892 VGVESTIITYS
-901 YASSS
+901 ESSS
-906 SPTNVPNNWTESI
+906 GTDIPSNWVKNLPE
-919 PTVSAGNYLWTR
+919 VLAGNYLWTR
-931 TVWNYTNSTV
+931 TVWNYTDGSV
-941 KTGYSVAKMGENGEA
+941 KTGYSVAKIGADGEA
-956 GKTTYPH
+956 GQTTYPH

-969 STGTQGFSLTD
+969 ATGTEGFSLTD
-980 GTNKQ
+980 GSNKQ
-985 YQGFYSD
+985 YQGYYSD
-992 FNQAASTDPTKYTW
+992 YTEEASTDPTKYTW
-1006 VDRRAGVEV
+1006 VDRTANVQINQLNLIGAFNLTPENATFDKTDYTLTSTTTANTEDRYVQLQFYDANNVILTGFELSDKVGKFAKTFKITKAYERFRIKINGNVFDASVWCYDKDVIKLKTDYVLSGEV
-1015 NARNLWIQ
+1015 LSLSADGRGNGGQVKHLKLQEGKLATGF
-1023 SKATGGFVEEILPD
+1023 SKAPQDVD
-1037 NHITGQKKCYR
+1037 N
-1048 ILNNQKIEFDIEPD
+1048 E
-1062 FSSRLYRKVTF
+1062 
-1073 SAWIKYENVVQGAN
+1073 
-1087 GWNKFEVF
+1087 
-1095 KHTLYRK
+1095 
-1102 NSSTGATSS
+1102 
-1111 ADAVVLSEIVG
+1111 
-1122 TSDWKYVTY
+1122 
-1131 TYDYSNNK
+1131 
-1139 SYDQL
+1139 
-1144 KTNLR
+1144 
-1149 FVLEGV
+1149 
-1155 KSGTAWVTG
+1155 
-1164 IMVQFGNVATGH
+1164 
-1176 VLAPEDIQVDID
+1176 ID

-1193 GFTTEQLNAL
+1193 DFTTDQLNTL

-1215 AKALA
+1215 AKALQ
-1220 SDLEKWYEEYTNY
+1220 SDLEKWYKEYTNY

-1241 EKSEQELITLSSRII
+1241 QKSEHELITLSARIV

-1297 NDRISLLTNGQ
+1297 NDRISMFSNGQ

-1332 NFRFESF
+1332 NFRFENF
-1339 GDFDEFLV
+1339 GDSNELLV
-1347 IRYLGGTS
+1347 IRYLGGRS

>member
-1 MIINIHDRDLNII
+1 MIINIHDKDLNII
-14 GVIDNDSQNTVH
+14 GLIDNDSQNTVH

-31 LTEDLKTGSAVYEFT
+31 LTEDLETGSAVYEFT
-46 ALKNVVSSSETTQ
+46 AFKNIVSSSETTQ

-68 GNWVSFKL
+68 GNWISFKL
-76 NGNQYLLKIV
+76 NNNQYLLKIV
-86 ETERSCDEVYVYAED
+86 ETERSWNEVYVYAED

-106 RNENTAPFST
+106 RNENTAPYST
-116 EDEKTIEEY
+116 EEDKTIEEY
-125 IEDMKLLSYTG
+125 IKDMKLLSYTG
-136 MSVRINEAG
+136 MSIRINEAG
-145 TMRKAL
+145 TLKKAL
-151 EFSNAETKLSRLL
+151 EFSEAETKLSRLL
-164 ALFSEFGVEHEFN
+164 SVFSEFGVEHEFN

-197 NNSTNEGGVGDY
+197 NISTNEGGVGDY
-209 ISNRILKEG
+209 VSNRILKEG
-218 KEIKTISEKEN
+218 KDFKTISEKQN
-229 ILEIYNRTRPIGKNT
+229 ILEIYNMTRPVGKT
-244 IERVTVSDA
+244 TVERVSISDE
-253 KSAVVAQN
+253 KRTVVAKN

-412 SIRNGINS
+412 SIRNGINR

-432 WLNPTVVTSTTVEVA
+432 WLNPNVVTSTTVEVA

-453 SALNELAGLLGNT
+453 SALNELAGLLGKT

-500 SGVKA
+500 SGIKA

-519 GVKLTNIT
+519 GVLLTGIT
-527 SSDIISGA
+527 SANIISGA

-545 PWYTGF
+545 PWYTGN
-551 YGHTLIVESTNGD
+551 YGHTLIVESINRD

-640 IYISEDT
+640 IYISEGSY
-647 FREYFDDNGAL
+647 REWLDDNGAP
-658 EFRVRDG
+658 EFVLREDG
-665 FIDAVKSAN
+665 AIYAVQSAN

-744 PRLNL
+744 PQLNL
-749 KARII
+749 KARIV

-769 FSNFIKLKSKVS
+769 FSNFRKIKSKVS
-781 DSLQQRLEAIVDSK
+781 DTLQQRLESIVDSK

-831 GSFIYKAGDS
+831 GNFIYKVGDS
-841 IIGKGESLTVNATDF
+841 IVGEGETITVSATDF
-856 EEIWSVT
+856 EEIWSMTV
-863 IEAYVNGELVS
+863 EAYVNGELVAN
-874 SYPLTFT
+874 YPLTFT
-881 DTVDGEAGADG
+881 DTVDGKAGVDG
-892 VGVDSTVIS
+892 VGIESTIITYS
-901 YASSS
+901 ESSS
-906 SPTNVPNNWTESI
+906 GTDI
-919 PTVSAGNYLWTR
+919 PSDWVENLPEVLAGNYLWTR
-931 TVWNYTNSTV
+931 TVWNYTDKSV
-941 KTGYSVAKMGENGEA
+941 KTGYSVAKMGADGEA
-956 GKTTYPH
+956 GQTTYPH

-969 STGTQGFSLTD
+969 ATGTDGFSLTD
-980 GTNKQ
+980 GSNKQ
-985 YQGFYSD
+985 YQGYYSD
-992 FNQAASTDPTKYTW
+992 YTEEASTDPTKYTW
-1006 VDRRAGVEV
+1006 VDRTANVQINQLNLIGAFNLTPENATFDKTDYTLTSTTTANTENRYVQLQFYDADNILFAGFELSDEV
-1015 NARNLWIQ
+1015 GKFAKTFKITKAYERFRIKINGNVLDASVWCYDKDVIKLNTDYVLSGEVLSLSADGRGNGGQVKHLKLQ
-1023 SKATGGFVEEILPD
+1023 EGKLATGFSKAPQDVDNEI
-1037 NHITGQKKCYR
+1037 N
-1048 ILNNQKIEFDIEPD
+1048 
-1062 FSSRLYRKVTF
+1062 
-1073 SAWIKYENVVQGAN
+1073 
-1087 GWNKFEVF
+1087 
-1095 KHTLYRK
+1095 
-1102 NSSTGATSS
+1102 
-1111 ADAVVLSEIVG
+1111 
-1122 TSDWKYVTY
+1122 
-1131 TYDYSNNK
+1131 
-1139 SYDQL
+1139 
-1144 KTNLR
+1144 
-1149 FVLEGV
+1149 
-1155 KSGTAWVTG
+1155 
-1164 IMVQFGNVATGH
+1164 
-1176 VLAPEDIQVDID
+1176 

-1193 GFTTEQLNAL
+1193 DFTSDQLNAL

-1215 AKALA
+1215 AKALR

-1241 EKSEQELITLSSRII
+1241 QKSEQELITLSARIV

-1285 GQKDGSAQFKVT
+1285 GQKNGSAQFKVT
-1297 NDRISLLTNGQ
+1297 NDRISMFSNGQ

-1332 NFRFESF
+1332 NFRFENF
-1339 GDFDEFLV
+1339 GDSNEFLV
-1347 IRYLGGTS
+1347 IRYLGGRS

>member
-1 MIINIHDRDLNII
+1 MIINIHDKDLNII
-14 GVIDNDSQNTVH
+14 GVIDNDSQKTVH

-59 VNPFDSLVV
+59 INPFDSLVV

-86 ETERSCDEVYVYAED
+86 ETERSWDEVYVYAED

-106 RNENTAPFST
+106 RSENTAPFST

-197 NNSTNEGGVGDY
+197 NNYTNEGGVGDY

-229 ILEIYNRTRPIGKNT
+229 ILEIYNRTRPIGKNN
-244 IERVTVSDA
+244 IERVTISDA

-338 QGSAR
+338 QGSSR
-343 PANEGGY
+343 PVNEGGY

-388 LFRIGGATYDYA
+388 LFRVGGATYDYA

-412 SIRNGINS
+412 SIRNGING

-527 SSDIISGA
+527 SSDIISGV

-545 PWYTGF
+545 PWYTGY

-618 VTERYVEVELPT
+618 VTERYVEVELPN

-744 PRLNL
+744 PQLNL

-831 GSFIYKAGDS
+831 GSFIYKVGDS

-856 EEIWSVT
+856 EDIWSVT
-863 IEAYVNGELVS
+863 VEAYVNGELVS

-892 VGVDSTVIS
+892 VGVDSTVITYS
-901 YASSS
+901 QSSS
-906 SPTNVPNNWTESI
+906 GTNIPNDWTEI
-919 PTVSAGNYLWTR
+919 LPEVSAGNYLWTR
-931 TVWNYTNSTV
+931 TVWNYTDSTV
-941 KTGYSVAKMGENGEA
+941 KTGYSVAKMGEDGEA
-956 GKTTYPH
+956 GQTTYPH

-980 GTNKQ
+980 GTSKQ

-992 FNQAASTDPTKYTW
+992 FNQTASTDPTKYTW
-1006 VDRRAGVEV
+1006 VDRTANVQVDGVNKYIAKNSQSGYLNAGETKNNPTLGVASAV
-1015 NARNLWIQ
+1015 NKERTSEYISVSSDQTITLQFWSTPTLEGAWNAYRFYSSDKTPLENRVVHRNSNINSLQ
-1023 SKATGGFVEEILPD
+1023 YF
-1037 NHITGQKKCYR
+1037 
-1048 ILNNQKIEFDIEPD
+1048 
-1062 FSSRLYRKVTF
+1062 
-1073 SAWIKYENVVQGAN
+1073 
-1087 GWNKFEVF
+1087 VF
-1095 KHTLYRK
+1095 KITPPENAKFIRVSQRFFEDGK
-1102 NSSTGATSS
+1102 IMFENSTIPS
-1111 ADAVVLSEIVG
+1111 
-1122 TSDWKYVTY
+1122 
-1131 TYDYSNNK
+1131 DYS
-1139 SYDQL
+1139 
-1144 KTNLR
+1144 
-1149 FVLEGV
+1149 
-1155 KSGTAWVTG
+1155 
-1164 IMVQFGNVATGH
+1164 I
-1176 VLAPEDIQVDID
+1176 APEDLDEVINN
-1188 SKADS
+1188 KADS

-1215 AKALA
+1215 AKALQ

-1233 VSLNDSDK
+1233 VTLNDSDK
-1241 EKSEQELITLSSRII
+1241 ENSEQELITLSARIV
-1256 AQTNDLANTKERW
+1256 AQTNDLADTKERW

-1297 NDRISLLTNGQ
+1297 NDRISLLSNGQ

-1339 GDFDEFLV
+1339 GDSDEFLV
-1347 IRYLGGTS
+1347 IRFLGAN

>member
-1 MIINIHDRDLNII
+1 MIINIHDKDLNII
-14 GVIDNDSQNTVH
+14 GVIDNDSQKTVH

-59 VNPFDSLVV
+59 INPFDSLVV

-86 ETERSCDEVYVYAED
+86 ETERSWDEVYVYAED

-106 RNENTAPFST
+106 RSENTAPFST

-244 IERVTVSDA
+244 IERVTISDA
-253 KSAVVAQN
+253 KSAVVAKN
-261 AVTVSSNMINA
+261 AVTVSSNMINS

-338 QGSAR
+338 KGSAR

-388 LFRIGGATYDYA
+388 LFRVGGATYDYA

-412 SIRNGINS
+412 SIRNGING

-527 SSDIISGA
+527 SSDIIPGV

-545 PWYTGF
+545 PWYTGY

-744 PRLNL
+744 PQLNL

-831 GSFIYKAGDS
+831 GSFIYKVGDS

-931 TVWNYTNSTV
+931 TVWNYTDSTV

-992 FNQAASTDPTKYTW
+992 FNQTASTDPTKYTW
-1006 VDRRAGVEV
+1006 VDRMANVQVGG
-1015 NARNLWIQ
+1015 RNLAQ
-1023 SKATGGFVEEILPD
+1023 KTSKYWSTPYTNFKGIANTCPDLYKVLVDGLSVGDTLKSRIVLKYTDIVPTSGKTATIWLQGSGNVSSWNAGSYIGSAKKTISGSGEVVFEHEFKIDADHLKNEYWNWQFRTDYIASGSLQWKLAKVEKG
-1037 NHITGQKKCYR
+1037 T
-1048 ILNNQKIEFDIEPD
+1048 
-1062 FSSRLYRKVTF
+1062 
-1073 SAWIKYENVVQGAN
+1073 
-1087 GWNKFEVF
+1087 VF
-1095 KHTLYRK
+1095 
-1102 NSSTGATSS
+1102 
-1111 ADAVVLSEIVG
+1111 
-1122 TSDWKYVTY
+1122 SDW
-1131 TYDYSNNK
+1131 SPA
-1139 SYDQL
+1139 
-1144 KTNLR
+1144 
-1149 FVLEGV
+1149 LED
-1155 KSGTAWVTG
+1155 T
-1164 IMVQFGNVATGH
+1164 Q
-1176 VLAPEDIQVDID
+1176 EQID

-1220 SDLEKWYEEYTNY
+1220 SDLEKWYEEYTKY

-1339 GDFDEFLV
+1339 GDSDEFLV
-1347 IRYLGGTS
+1347 IRYLGGIS

>member
-1 MIINIHDRDLNII
+1 MIINIHDKDLNII
-14 GVIDNDSQNTVH
+14 GVIDNDSQKTVH

-59 VNPFDSLVV
+59 INPFDSLVV

-86 ETERSCDEVYVYAED
+86 ETERSWDEVYVYAED

-106 RNENTAPFST
+106 RSENTAPFST

-244 IERVTVSDA
+244 IERVTISDA

-261 AVTVSSNMINA
+261 AVTVSSNMINS

-288 YEYRLLPSGVIS
+288 YEYRILPSGVIS

-338 QGSAR
+338 KGSAR

-388 LFRIGGATYDYA
+388 LFRVGGATYDYA

-412 SIRNGINS
+412 SIRSGING
-420 NNSNVLDTYDNQ
+420 NNSNVLDIYDNQ

-545 PWYTGF
+545 PWYTGY

-618 VTERYVEVELPT
+618 VTERYVEVELPN

-744 PRLNL
+744 PQLNL

-831 GSFIYKAGDS
+831 GSFIYKVGDS

-856 EEIWSVT
+856 EDIWSVT
-863 IEAYVNGELVS
+863 VEAYVNGELVS

-892 VGVDSTVIS
+892 VGVDSTVIN

-931 TVWNYTNSTV
+931 TVWNYTDSTV
-941 KTGYSVAKMGENGEA
+941 KTCYSVAKMGENGEA

-992 FNQAASTDPTKYTW
+992 FNQTASTDPTKYTW
-1006 VDRRAGVEV
+1006 VDRTANVQVSGV
-1015 NARNLWIQ
+1015 NLYAL
-1023 SKATGGFVEEILPD
+1023 SS
-1037 NHITGQKKCYR
+1037 
-1048 ILNNQKIEFDIEPD
+1048 NQKIYK
-1062 FSSRLYRKVTF
+1062 S
-1073 SAWIKYENVVQGAN
+1073 NV
-1087 GWNKFEVF
+1087 
-1095 KHTLYRK
+1095 
-1102 NSSTGATSS
+1102 SS
-1111 ADAVVLSEIVG
+1111 ATLDVNTGNVTLVPNGTEPFIGRVVVIGTTYSEIYGIKIPVVANRDILVNFTNATFTG
-1122 TSDWKYVTY
+1122 NYVSY
-1131 TYDYSNNK
+1131 FGSNNVAVKAPTSHPSNSFKISK
-1139 SYDQL
+1139 SQL
-1144 KTNLR
+1144 SGVSYITIGFG
-1149 FVLEGV
+1149 FVGSTSIIGQKFTTKIKVEY
-1155 KSGTAWVTG
+1155 GTVPTDWSE
-1164 IMVQFGNVATGH
+1164 
-1176 VLAPEDIQVDID
+1176 APEDTQEKLNN
-1188 SKADS
+1188 KADS
-1193 GFTTEQLNAL
+1193 DFTTEQLNAL

-1215 AKALA
+1215 AKALQ

-1233 VSLNDSDK
+1233 VTLNDSDK
-1241 EKSEQELITLSSRII
+1241 ENSEQELITLSARIV
-1256 AQTNDLANTKERW
+1256 AQTNDLADTKERW

-1297 NDRISLLTNGQ
+1297 NDRISLLSNGQ

-1339 GDFDEFLV
+1339 GDSDEFLV
-1347 IRYLGGTS
+1347 IRFLGGTN

>member
-1 MIINIHDRDLNII
+1 MIINIHDKDLNII
-14 GVIDNDSQNTVH
+14 GLIDNDSQNTVH

-31 LTEDLKTGSAVYEFT
+31 LTEDLETGSAVYEFT
-46 ALKNVVSSSETTQ
+46 AFKNIVSSSETTQ

-68 GNWVSFKL
+68 GNWISFKL
-76 NGNQYLLKIV
+76 NNNQYLLKIV
-86 ETERSCDEVYVYAED
+86 ETERSWNEVYVYAED

-106 RNENTAPFST
+106 RNENTAPYST
-116 EDEKTIEEY
+116 EEDKTIEEY
-125 IEDMKLLSYTG
+125 IKDMKLLSYTG
-136 MSVRINEAG
+136 MSIRINEAG
-145 TMRKAL
+145 TLKKAL
-151 EFSNAETKLSRLL
+151 EFSEAETKLSRLL
-164 ALFSEFGVEHEFN
+164 SLFSEFGVEHEFN

-197 NNSTNEGGVGDY
+197 NISTNEGGVGDY
-209 ISNRILKEG
+209 VSNRILKEG
-218 KEIKTISEKEN
+218 KDFKTISEKQN
-229 ILEIYNRTRPIGKNT
+229 ILEIYNMTRPVGKT
-244 IERVTVSDA
+244 TVERVSISDE
-253 KSAVVAQN
+253 KRTVVAKN

-372 IYNVAN
+372 IYDVAN

-432 WLNPTVVTSTTVEVA
+432 WLNPNVVTSTTVEVA

-453 SALNELAGLLGNT
+453 SALNELAGLLGKT

-500 SGVKA
+500 SGIKA

-519 GVKLTNIT
+519 GVLLTGIT
-527 SSDIISGA
+527 SANIISGA

-545 PWYTGF
+545 PWYTGN
-551 YGHTLIVESTNGD
+551 YGHTLIVESINGD

-630 EVETTEETLD
+630 EVETTEETFD
-640 IYISEDT
+640 IYISEGSY
-647 FREYFDDNGAL
+647 REWLDDNGAP
-658 EFRVRDG
+658 EFVLREDG
-665 FIDAVKSAN
+665 AIYAVQSAN

-708 LADLKEACYPALE
+708 LTDLKEACYPALE

-744 PRLNL
+744 PQLNL
-749 KARII
+749 KARIV

-769 FSNFIKLKSKVS
+769 FSNFRKLKSKVS
-781 DSLQQRLEAIVDSK
+781 DTLQQRLEAIVDSK

-831 GSFIYKAGDS
+831 GNFIYKVGDS
-841 IIGKGESLTVNATDF
+841 IVGEGETITVSATDF
-856 EEIWSVT
+856 EEIWSMTV
-863 IEAYVNGELVS
+863 EAYVNGELVAN
-874 SYPLTFT
+874 YPLTFT
-881 DTVDGEAGADG
+881 DTVDGKAGVDG
-892 VGVDSTVIS
+892 VGVESTIITYS
-901 YASSS
+901 ESSS
-906 SPTNVPNNWTESI
+906 GTDI
-919 PTVSAGNYLWTR
+919 PSDWVKNLPEVLAGNYLWTR
-931 TVWNYTNSTV
+931 TVWNYTDGSV
-941 KTGYSVAKMGENGEA
+941 KTGYSVAKMGADGEA
-956 GKTTYPH
+956 GQTTYPH

-969 STGTQGFSLTD
+969 ATGTEGFSLTD
-980 GTNKQ
+980 GSNKQ
-985 YQGFYSD
+985 YQGYYSD
-992 FNQAASTDPTKYTW
+992 YTEEASTDPTKYTW
-1006 VDRRAGVEV
+1006 VDRTANVQINQLNLIGAFNLTPENATFDKTDYTLTSTTTANTEDRYVQLQFYGANNVILTGFELSDKVGKFAKTFKITKAYERFRIKINGNVFDASVWCYDKDVIKLKTDYVLSGEV
-1015 NARNLWIQ
+1015 LSLSADGRGNGGQVKHLKLQEGKLATGF
-1023 SKATGGFVEEILPD
+1023 SKAPQDVDNEI
-1037 NHITGQKKCYR
+1037 N
-1048 ILNNQKIEFDIEPD
+1048 
-1062 FSSRLYRKVTF
+1062 
-1073 SAWIKYENVVQGAN
+1073 
-1087 GWNKFEVF
+1087 
-1095 KHTLYRK
+1095 
-1102 NSSTGATSS
+1102 
-1111 ADAVVLSEIVG
+1111 
-1122 TSDWKYVTY
+1122 
-1131 TYDYSNNK
+1131 
-1139 SYDQL
+1139 
-1144 KTNLR
+1144 
-1149 FVLEGV
+1149 
-1155 KSGTAWVTG
+1155 
-1164 IMVQFGNVATGH
+1164 
-1176 VLAPEDIQVDID
+1176 

-1193 GFTTEQLNAL
+1193 DFTTDQLNTL

-1215 AKALA
+1215 AKALQ
-1220 SDLEKWYEEYTNY
+1220 SDLEKWYKEYTNY

-1241 EKSEQELITLSSRII
+1241 QKSEHELITLSARIV

-1297 NDRISLLTNGQ
+1297 NDRISMFSNGQ

-1332 NFRFESF
+1332 NFRFENF
-1339 GDFDEFLV
+1339 GDSNELLV
-1347 IRYLGGTS
+1347 IRYLGGRS

>member
-1 MIINIHDRDLNII
+1 MIINIHDKDLNII
-14 GVIDNDSQNTVH
+14 GLIDNDSQNTVH

-31 LTEDLKTGSAVYEFT
+31 LTEDLETGSAVYEFT
-46 ALKNVVSSSETTQ
+46 AFKNIVSSSETTQ

-68 GNWVSFKL
+68 GNWISFKL
-76 NGNQYLLKIV
+76 NNNQYLLKIV
-86 ETERSCDEVYVYAED
+86 ETERSWNEVYVYAED

-106 RNENTAPFST
+106 RNENTAPYST
-116 EDEKTIEEY
+116 EEDKTIEEY
-125 IEDMKLLSYTG
+125 IKDMKLLSYTG
-136 MSVRINEAG
+136 MSIRINEAG
-145 TMRKAL
+145 TLKKAL
-151 EFSNAETKLSRLL
+151 EFSEAETKLSRLL
-164 ALFSEFGVEHEFN
+164 SVFSEFGVEHEFN

-197 NNSTNEGGVGDY
+197 NISTNEGGVGDY
-209 ISNRILKEG
+209 VSNRILKEG
-218 KEIKTISEKEN
+218 KDFKTISEKQN
-229 ILEIYNRTRPIGKNT
+229 ILEIYNMTRPVGKT
-244 IERVTVSDA
+244 TVERVSISDE
-253 KSAVVAQN
+253 KRTVVAKN

-412 SIRNGINS
+412 SIRNGINR

-432 WLNPTVVTSTTVEVA
+432 WLNPNVVTSTTVEVA

-453 SALNELAGLLGNT
+453 SALNELAGLLGKT

-500 SGVKA
+500 SGIKA

-519 GVKLTNIT
+519 GVLLTGIT
-527 SSDIISGA
+527 SANIISGA

-545 PWYTGF
+545 PWYTGN
-551 YGHTLIVESTNGD
+551 YGHTLIVESINGD

-640 IYISEDT
+640 IYISEGSY
-647 FREYFDDNGAL
+647 REWLDDNGAP
-658 EFRVRDG
+658 EFVLREDG
-665 FIDAVKSAN
+665 AIYAVQSAN

-744 PRLNL
+744 PQLNL
-749 KARII
+749 KARIV

-769 FSNFIKLKSKVS
+769 FSNFRKIKSKVS
-781 DSLQQRLEAIVDSK
+781 DTLQQRLESIVDSK

-831 GSFIYKAGDS
+831 GNFIYKVGDS
-841 IIGKGESLTVNATDF
+841 IVGEGETITVSATDF
-856 EEIWSVT
+856 EEIWSMTV
-863 IEAYVNGELVS
+863 EAYVNGELVAN
-874 SYPLTFT
+874 YPLTFT
-881 DTVDGEAGADG
+881 DTVDGKAGVDG
-892 VGVDSTVIS
+892 VGVESTIITYS
-901 YASSS
+901 ESSS
-906 SPTNVPNNWTESI
+906 GTDI
-919 PTVSAGNYLWTR
+919 PSDWVENLPEVLAGNYLWTR
-931 TVWNYTNSTV
+931 TVWNYTDESVN
-941 KTGYSVAKMGENGEA
+941 TGYSVAKMGADGEA
-956 GKTTYPH
+956 GQTTYPH

-969 STGTQGFSLTD
+969 ATGTEGFSLTD
-980 GTNKQ
+980 GSNKQ
-985 YQGFYSD
+985 YQGYYSD
-992 FNQAASTDPTKYTW
+992 YTEEASTDPTKYTW
-1006 VDRRAGVEV
+1006 VDRTANVQINQLNIIGAFNLTPENATFDKTDYTLTSTTTANTENRYVQLQFYDADNILFAGFELSDEV
-1015 NARNLWIQ
+1015 GKFAKTFKITKAYERFRIKINGNVLDASVWCYDKDVIKLNTDYVLSGEVLSLSADGRGNGGQVKHLKLQ
-1023 SKATGGFVEEILPD
+1023 EGKLATGFSKAPQDVDNEI
-1037 NHITGQKKCYR
+1037 N
-1048 ILNNQKIEFDIEPD
+1048 
-1062 FSSRLYRKVTF
+1062 
-1073 SAWIKYENVVQGAN
+1073 
-1087 GWNKFEVF
+1087 
-1095 KHTLYRK
+1095 
-1102 NSSTGATSS
+1102 
-1111 ADAVVLSEIVG
+1111 
-1122 TSDWKYVTY
+1122 
-1131 TYDYSNNK
+1131 
-1139 SYDQL
+1139 
-1144 KTNLR
+1144 
-1149 FVLEGV
+1149 
-1155 KSGTAWVTG
+1155 
-1164 IMVQFGNVATGH
+1164 
-1176 VLAPEDIQVDID
+1176 

-1193 GFTTEQLNAL
+1193 DFTSDQLNAL

-1215 AKALA
+1215 AKALR

-1241 EKSEQELITLSSRII
+1241 QKSEQELITLSARIV

-1285 GQKDGSAQFKVT
+1285 GQKNGSAQFKVT
-1297 NDRISLLTNGQ
+1297 NDRISMFSNGQ

-1332 NFRFESF
+1332 NFRFENF
-1339 GDFDEFLV
+1339 GDSNEFLV
-1347 IRYLGGTS
+1347 IRYLGGRS

>member
-1 MIINIHDRDLNII
+1 MIINIHDKDLNII
-14 GVIDNDSQNTVH
+14 GVIDNDSQKTVH

-59 VNPFDSLVV
+59 INPFDSLVV

-86 ETERSCDEVYVYAED
+86 ETERSRDEVYVYAED

-106 RNENTAPFST
+106 RSENTAPFST

-209 ISNRILKEG
+209 ISNRILKDG

-244 IERVTVSDA
+244 IERVTISDA

-261 AVTVSSNMINA
+261 AVTVSSNMINS

-338 QGSAR
+338 QGSSR

-388 LFRIGGATYDYA
+388 LFRVGGATYDYA
-400 AAGYDHYNSLMT
+400 AAGYYHYNSLMT
-412 SIRNGINS
+412 SIRNGING

-500 SGVKA
+500 SGLKA

-545 PWYTGF
+545 PWYTGY

-618 VTERYVEVELPT
+618 VTERYVEVELPN

-744 PRLNL
+744 PQLNL

-831 GSFIYKAGDS
+831 GSFIYKVGDS

-856 EEIWSVT
+856 EDIWSVT
-863 IEAYVNGELVS
+863 VEAYVNGELVS

-892 VGVDSTVIS
+892 VGVDSTVIN

-931 TVWNYTNSTV
+931 TVWNYTDSTV

-992 FNQAASTDPTKYTW
+992 FNQTASADPTKYTW
-1006 VDRRAGVEV
+1006 VDRTANVQINQLNLIGAFNLTPQ
-1015 NARNLWIQ
+1015 NATFDKTDYTLISTTTTNTKDGFLQLQFFDANNVVFTGFGLADKVGKFAKSFKITKAYEKFWIKINGNASDASVFCYSKDIIKLNTDYTLSGEILSLSTDGRGNGGQ
-1023 SKATGGFVEEILPD
+1023 VKHLKLQEGKLATGFSKAPQDVDNEI
-1037 NHITGQKKCYR
+1037 N
-1048 ILNNQKIEFDIEPD
+1048 
-1062 FSSRLYRKVTF
+1062 
-1073 SAWIKYENVVQGAN
+1073 
-1087 GWNKFEVF
+1087 
-1095 KHTLYRK
+1095 
-1102 NSSTGATSS
+1102 
-1111 ADAVVLSEIVG
+1111 
-1122 TSDWKYVTY
+1122 
-1131 TYDYSNNK
+1131 
-1139 SYDQL
+1139 
-1144 KTNLR
+1144 
-1149 FVLEGV
+1149 
-1155 KSGTAWVTG
+1155 
-1164 IMVQFGNVATGH
+1164 
-1176 VLAPEDIQVDID
+1176 

-1215 AKALA
+1215 AKALQ

-1297 NDRISLLTNGQ
+1297 NDRISLLSNGQ

-1339 GDFDEFLV
+1339 GDSDEFLV
-1347 IRYLGGTS
+1347 IRFLGGTN

>member
-1 MIINIHDRDLNII
+1 MIINIHDKDLNII
-14 GVIDNDSQNTVH
+14 GLIDNDSQNTVH

-31 LTEDLKTGSAVYEFT
+31 LTEDLETGSAVYEFT
-46 ALKNVVSSSETTQ
+46 AFKNIVSSSETTQ

-68 GNWVSFKL
+68 GNWISFKL
-76 NGNQYLLKIV
+76 NNNQYLLKIV
-86 ETERSCDEVYVYAED
+86 ETERSWNEVYVYAED

-106 RNENTAPFST
+106 RNENTAPYST
-116 EDEKTIEEY
+116 EEDKTIEEY
-125 IEDMKLLSYTG
+125 IKDMKLLSYTG
-136 MSVRINEAG
+136 MSIRINEAG
-145 TMRKAL
+145 TLKKAL
-151 EFSNAETKLSRLL
+151 EFSEAETKLSRLL
-164 ALFSEFGVEHEFN
+164 SVFSEFGVEHEFN

-197 NNSTNEGGVGDY
+197 NISTNEGGVGDY
-209 ISNRILKEG
+209 VSNRILKEG
-218 KEIKTISEKEN
+218 KDFKTISEKQN
-229 ILEIYNRTRPIGKNT
+229 ILEIYNMTRPVGKT
-244 IERVTVSDA
+244 TVERVSISDE
-253 KSAVVAQN
+253 KRTVVAKN

-412 SIRNGINS
+412 SIRNGINR

-432 WLNPTVVTSTTVEVA
+432 WLNPNVVTSTTVEVA

-453 SALNELAGLLGNT
+453 SALNELAGLLGKT

-500 SGVKA
+500 SGIKA

-519 GVKLTNIT
+519 GVLLTGIT
-527 SSDIISGA
+527 SANIISGA

-545 PWYTGF
+545 PWYTGN
-551 YGHTLIVESTNGD
+551 YGHTLIVESINRD

-630 EVETTEETLD
+630 EVETTEETFD
-640 IYISEDT
+640 IYISEGSY
-647 FREYFDDNGAL
+647 REWLDDNGAP
-658 EFRVRDG
+658 EFVLREDG
-665 FIDAVKSAN
+665 AIYAVQSAN

-744 PRLNL
+744 PQLNL
-749 KARII
+749 KARIV

-769 FSNFIKLKSKVS
+769 FSNFRKIKSKVS
-781 DSLQQRLEAIVDSK
+781 DTLQQRLESIVDSK

-831 GSFIYKAGDS
+831 GNFIYKVGDS
-841 IIGKGESLTVNATDF
+841 IVGEGETITVSATDF
-856 EEIWSVT
+856 EEIWSMTV
-863 IEAYVNGELVS
+863 EAYVNGELVAN
-874 SYPLTFT
+874 YPLTFT
-881 DTVDGEAGADG
+881 DTVDGKAGVDG
-892 VGVDSTVIS
+892 VGIESTIITYS
-901 YASSS
+901 ESSS
-906 SPTNVPNNWTESI
+906 GTDI
-919 PTVSAGNYLWTR
+919 PSDWVENLPEVLAGNYLWTR
-931 TVWNYTNSTV
+931 TVWNYTDKSV
-941 KTGYSVAKMGENGEA
+941 KTGYSVAKMGADGEA
-956 GKTTYPH
+956 GQTTYPH

-969 STGTQGFSLTD
+969 ATGTDGFSLTD
-980 GTNKQ
+980 GSNKQ
-985 YQGFYSD
+985 YQGYYSD
-992 FNQAASTDPTKYTW
+992 YTEEASTDPTKYTW
-1006 VDRRAGVEV
+1006 VDRTANVQINQLNLIGAFNLTPENATFDKTDYTLTSTTTANTENRYVQLQFYDADNILFAGFELSDEV
-1015 NARNLWIQ
+1015 GKFAKTFKITKAYERFRIKINGNVLDASVWCYDKDVIKLNTDYVLSGEVLSLSADGRGNGGQVKHLKLQ
-1023 SKATGGFVEEILPD
+1023 EGKLATGFSKAPQDVDNEI
-1037 NHITGQKKCYR
+1037 N
-1048 ILNNQKIEFDIEPD
+1048 
-1062 FSSRLYRKVTF
+1062 
-1073 SAWIKYENVVQGAN
+1073 
-1087 GWNKFEVF
+1087 
-1095 KHTLYRK
+1095 
-1102 NSSTGATSS
+1102 
-1111 ADAVVLSEIVG
+1111 
-1122 TSDWKYVTY
+1122 
-1131 TYDYSNNK
+1131 
-1139 SYDQL
+1139 
-1144 KTNLR
+1144 
-1149 FVLEGV
+1149 
-1155 KSGTAWVTG
+1155 
-1164 IMVQFGNVATGH
+1164 
-1176 VLAPEDIQVDID
+1176 

-1193 GFTTEQLNAL
+1193 DFTSDQLNAL

-1215 AKALA
+1215 AKALR

-1241 EKSEQELITLSSRII
+1241 QKSEQELITLSARIV

-1285 GQKDGSAQFKVT
+1285 GQKNGSAQFKVT
-1297 NDRISLLTNGQ
+1297 NDRISMFSNGQ

-1332 NFRFESF
+1332 NFRFENF
-1339 GDFDEFLV
+1339 GDSNEFLV
-1347 IRYLGGTS
+1347 IRYLGGRS

>member
-1 MIINIHDRDLNII
+1 MIINIHDKDLNII
-14 GVIDNDSQNTVH
+14 GLIDNDSQNTVH

-31 LTEDLKTGSAVYEFT
+31 LTEDLETGSAVYEFT
-46 ALKNVVSSSETTQ
+46 AFKNIVSSSETTQ

-68 GNWVSFKL
+68 GNWISFKL
-76 NGNQYLLKIV
+76 NNNQYLLKIV
-86 ETERSCDEVYVYAED
+86 ETERSWNEVYVYAED

-106 RNENTAPFST
+106 RNENTAPYST
-116 EDEKTIEEY
+116 EEDKTIEEY
-125 IEDMKLLSYTG
+125 IKDMKLLSYTG
-136 MSVRINEAG
+136 MSIRINEAG
-145 TMRKAL
+145 TLKKAL
-151 EFSNAETKLSRLL
+151 EFSEAETKLSRLL
-164 ALFSEFGVEHEFN
+164 SVFSEFGVEHEFN

-197 NNSTNEGGVGDY
+197 NISTNEGGVGDY
-209 ISNRILKEG
+209 VSNRILKEG
-218 KEIKTISEKEN
+218 KDFKTISEKQN
-229 ILEIYNRTRPIGKNT
+229 ILEIYNMTRPVGKT
-244 IERVTVSDA
+244 TVERVSISDE
-253 KSAVVAQN
+253 KRTVVAKN

-412 SIRNGINS
+412 SIRNGINR

-432 WLNPTVVTSTTVEVA
+432 WLNPNVVTSTTVEVA

-453 SALNELAGLLGNT
+453 SALNELAGLLGKT

-500 SGVKA
+500 SGIKA

-519 GVKLTNIT
+519 GVLLTGIT
-527 SSDIISGA
+527 SANIISGA

-545 PWYTGF
+545 PWYTGN
-551 YGHTLIVESTNGD
+551 YGHTLIVESINGD

-640 IYISEDT
+640 IYISEGSY
-647 FREYFDDNGAL
+647 REWLDDNGAP
-658 EFRVRDG
+658 EFVLREDG
-665 FIDAVKSAN
+665 AIYAVQSAN

-744 PRLNL
+744 PQLNL
-749 KARII
+749 KARIV

-769 FSNFIKLKSKVS
+769 FSNFRKLKSKVS
-781 DSLQQRLEAIVDSK
+781 DTLQQRLESIVDSK

-831 GSFIYKAGDS
+831 GNFIYKVGDS
-841 IIGKGESLTVNATDF
+841 IVGEGETITVSATDF
-856 EEIWSVT
+856 EEIWSMTV
-863 IEAYVNGELVS
+863 EAYVNGELVAN
-874 SYPLTFT
+874 YPLTFT
-881 DTVDGEAGADG
+881 DTVDGKAGVDG
-892 VGVDSTVIS
+892 VGVESTIITYS
-901 YASSS
+901 ESSS
-906 SPTNVPNNWTESI
+906 GTDI
-919 PTVSAGNYLWTR
+919 PSDWVENLPEVLAGNYLWTR
-931 TVWNYTNSTV
+931 TVWNYTDESVN
-941 KTGYSVAKMGENGEA
+941 TGYSVAKMGADGEA
-956 GKTTYPH
+956 GQTTYPH

-969 STGTQGFSLTD
+969 ATGTEGFSLTD
-980 GTNKQ
+980 GSNKQ
-985 YQGFYSD
+985 YQGYYSD
-992 FNQAASTDPTKYTW
+992 YTEKASTDPTKYTW
-1006 VDRRAGVEV
+1006 VDRTANVQINQLNIIGAFNLTPENATFDKTDYTLTSTTTANTENRYVQLQFYDADNILFAGFELSDEV
-1015 NARNLWIQ
+1015 GKFAKTFKITKAYERFRIKINGNVLDASVWCYDKDVIKLNTDYVLSGEVLSLSADGRGNGGQVKHLKLQ
-1023 SKATGGFVEEILPD
+1023 EGKLATGFSKAPQDVDNEI
-1037 NHITGQKKCYR
+1037 N
-1048 ILNNQKIEFDIEPD
+1048 
-1062 FSSRLYRKVTF
+1062 
-1073 SAWIKYENVVQGAN
+1073 
-1087 GWNKFEVF
+1087 
-1095 KHTLYRK
+1095 
-1102 NSSTGATSS
+1102 
-1111 ADAVVLSEIVG
+1111 
-1122 TSDWKYVTY
+1122 
-1131 TYDYSNNK
+1131 
-1139 SYDQL
+1139 
-1144 KTNLR
+1144 
-1149 FVLEGV
+1149 
-1155 KSGTAWVTG
+1155 
-1164 IMVQFGNVATGH
+1164 
-1176 VLAPEDIQVDID
+1176 

-1193 GFTTEQLNAL
+1193 DFTSDQLNAL

-1215 AKALA
+1215 AKALR

-1241 EKSEQELITLSSRII
+1241 QKSEQELITLSARIV

-1285 GQKDGSAQFKVT
+1285 GQKNGSAQFKVT
-1297 NDRISLLTNGQ
+1297 NDRISMFSNGQ

-1332 NFRFESF
+1332 NFRFENF
-1339 GDFDEFLV
+1339 GDSNEFLV
-1347 IRYLGGTS
+1347 IRYLGGRS

>member
-1 MIINIHDRDLNII
+1 MIINIHDKDLNII
-14 GVIDNDSQNTVH
+14 GLIDNDSQNTVH

-31 LTEDLKTGSAVYEFT
+31 LTEDLETGSAVYEFT
-46 ALKNVVSSSETTQ
+46 AFKNIVSSSETTQ

-68 GNWVSFKL
+68 GNWISFKL
-76 NGNQYLLKIV
+76 NNNQYLLKIV
-86 ETERSCDEVYVYAED
+86 ETERSWNEVYVYAED

-106 RNENTAPFST
+106 RNENTAPYST
-116 EDEKTIEEY
+116 EEDKTIEEY
-125 IEDMKLLSYTG
+125 IKDMKLLSYTG
-136 MSVRINEAG
+136 MSIRINEAG
-145 TMRKAL
+145 TLKKAL
-151 EFSNAETKLSRLL
+151 EFSEAETKLSRLL
-164 ALFSEFGVEHEFN
+164 SVFSEFGVEHEFN

-197 NNSTNEGGVGDY
+197 NISTNEGGVGDY
-209 ISNRILKEG
+209 VSNRILKEG
-218 KEIKTISEKEN
+218 KDFKTISEKQN
-229 ILEIYNRTRPIGKNT
+229 ILEIYNMTRPVGKT
-244 IERVTVSDA
+244 TVERVSISDE
-253 KSAVVAQN
+253 KRTVVAKN

-412 SIRNGINS
+412 SIRNGINR

-432 WLNPTVVTSTTVEVA
+432 WLNPNVVTSTTVEVA

-453 SALNELAGLLGNT
+453 SALNELAGLLGKT

-500 SGVKA
+500 SGIKA

-519 GVKLTNIT
+519 GVLLTGIT
-527 SSDIISGA
+527 SANIISGA

-545 PWYTGF
+545 PWYTGN
-551 YGHTLIVESTNGD
+551 YGHTLIVESINGD

-640 IYISEDT
+640 IYISEGSY
-647 FREYFDDNGAL
+647 REWLDDNGAP
-658 EFRVRDG
+658 EFVLREDG
-665 FIDAVKSAN
+665 AIYAVQSAN

-744 PRLNL
+744 PQLNL
-749 KARII
+749 KARIV

-769 FSNFIKLKSKVS
+769 FSNFRKLKSKVS
-781 DSLQQRLEAIVDSK
+781 DTLQQRLESIVDSK

-831 GSFIYKAGDS
+831 GNFIYKVGDS
-841 IIGKGESLTVNATDF
+841 IVGEGETITVSATDF
-856 EEIWSVT
+856 EEIWSMTV
-863 IEAYVNGELVS
+863 EAYVNGELVAN
-874 SYPLTFT
+874 YPLTFT
-881 DTVDGEAGADG
+881 DTVDGKAGVDG
-892 VGVDSTVIS
+892 VGVESTIITYS
-901 YASSS
+901 ESSS
-906 SPTNVPNNWTESI
+906 GTDI
-919 PTVSAGNYLWTR
+919 PSDWVENLPEVLAGNYLWTR
-931 TVWNYTNSTV
+931 TVWNYTDESVN
-941 KTGYSVAKMGENGEA
+941 TGYSVAKMGADGEA
-956 GKTTYPH
+956 GQTTYPH

-969 STGTQGFSLTD
+969 ATGTEGFSLTD
-980 GTNKQ
+980 GSNKQ
-985 YQGFYSD
+985 YQGYYSD
-992 FNQAASTDPTKYTW
+992 YTEEASTDPTKYTW
-1006 VDRRAGVEV
+1006 VDRTANVQINQLNIIGAFNLTPENATFDKTDYTLTSTTTANTENRYVQLQFYDADNILFAGFELSDEV
-1015 NARNLWIQ
+1015 GKFAKTFKITKAYERFRIKINGNVLDASVWCYDKDVIKLNTDYVLSGEVLSLSADGRGNGGQVKHLKLQ
-1023 SKATGGFVEEILPD
+1023 EGKLATGFSKAPQDVDNEI
-1037 NHITGQKKCYR
+1037 N
-1048 ILNNQKIEFDIEPD
+1048 
-1062 FSSRLYRKVTF
+1062 
-1073 SAWIKYENVVQGAN
+1073 
-1087 GWNKFEVF
+1087 
-1095 KHTLYRK
+1095 
-1102 NSSTGATSS
+1102 
-1111 ADAVVLSEIVG
+1111 
-1122 TSDWKYVTY
+1122 
-1131 TYDYSNNK
+1131 
-1139 SYDQL
+1139 
-1144 KTNLR
+1144 
-1149 FVLEGV
+1149 
-1155 KSGTAWVTG
+1155 
-1164 IMVQFGNVATGH
+1164 
-1176 VLAPEDIQVDID
+1176 

-1193 GFTTEQLNAL
+1193 DFTSDQLNAL

-1215 AKALA
+1215 AKALR

-1241 EKSEQELITLSSRII
+1241 QKSEQELITLSARIV

-1285 GQKDGSAQFKVT
+1285 GQKNGSAQFKVT
-1297 NDRISLLTNGQ
+1297 NDRISMFSNGQ

-1321 NGIFTTTLQIG
+1321 NGIFTTTLKIG
-1332 NFRFESF
+1332 NFRFENF
-1339 GDFDEFLV
+1339 GDSNEFLV
-1347 IRYLGGTS
+1347 IRYLGGRS

>member
-1 MIINIHDRDLNII
+1 MIINIHDKDLNII
-14 GVIDNDSQNTVH
+14 GLIDNDSQNTVH

-31 LTEDLKTGSAVYEFT
+31 LTEDLETGSAVYEFT
-46 ALKNVVSSSETTQ
+46 AFKNIVSSSETTQ

-68 GNWVSFKL
+68 GNWISFKL
-76 NGNQYLLKIV
+76 NNNQYLLKIV
-86 ETERSCDEVYVYAED
+86 ETERSWNEVYVYAED

-106 RNENTAPFST
+106 RNENTAPYST
-116 EDEKTIEEY
+116 EEDKTIEEY
-125 IEDMKLLSYTG
+125 IKDMKLLSYTG
-136 MSVRINEAG
+136 MSIRINEAG
-145 TMRKAL
+145 TLKKAL
-151 EFSNAETKLSRLL
+151 EFSEAETKLSRLL
-164 ALFSEFGVEHEFN
+164 SLFSEFGVEHEFN

-197 NNSTNEGGVGDY
+197 NISTNEGGVGDY
-209 ISNRILKEG
+209 VSNRILKEG
-218 KEIKTISEKEN
+218 KDFKTISEKQN
-229 ILEIYNRTRPIGKNT
+229 ILEIYNMTRPVGKT
-244 IERVTVSDA
+244 TVERVSISDE
-253 KSAVVAQN
+253 KRTVVAKN

-372 IYNVAN
+372 IYDVAN

-420 NNSNVLDTYDNQ
+420 NNSNVLDTYDDQ
-432 WLNPTVVTSTTVEVA
+432 WLNPNVVTSTTVEVA

-453 SALNELAGLLGNT
+453 SALNELAGLLGKT

-500 SGVKA
+500 SGIKA

-519 GVKLTNIT
+519 GVLLTGIT
-527 SSDIISGA
+527 SANIISGA

-545 PWYTGF
+545 PWYTGN
-551 YGHTLIVESTNGD
+551 YGHTLIVESINGD

-630 EVETTEETLD
+630 EVETTEETFD
-640 IYISEDT
+640 IYISEGSY
-647 FREYFDDNGAL
+647 REWLDDNGAP
-658 EFRVRDG
+658 EFVLREDG
-665 FIDAVKSAN
+665 AIYAVQSAN

-708 LADLKEACYPALE
+708 LTDLKEACYPALE

-744 PRLNL
+744 PQLNL
-749 KARII
+749 KARIV

-769 FSNFIKLKSKVS
+769 FSNFRKLKSKVS
-781 DSLQQRLEAIVDSK
+781 DTLQQRLEAIVDSK

-831 GSFIYKAGDS
+831 GNFIYKVGDS
-841 IIGKGESLTVNATDF
+841 IVGEGETITVSATDF
-856 EEIWSVT
+856 EEIWSMTV
-863 IEAYVNGELVS
+863 EAYVNGELVAN
-874 SYPLTFT
+874 YPLTFT
-881 DTVDGEAGADG
+881 DTVDGKAGVDG
-892 VGVDSTVIS
+892 VGVESTIITYS
-901 YASSS
+901 ESSS
-906 SPTNVPNNWTESI
+906 GTDIPSNWVKNLPE
-919 PTVSAGNYLWTR
+919 VLAGNYLWTR
-931 TVWNYTNSTV
+931 TVWNYTDGSV
-941 KTGYSVAKMGENGEA
+941 KTGYSVAKIGADGEA
-956 GKTTYPH
+956 GQTTYPH

-969 STGTQGFSLTD
+969 ATGTEGFSLTD
-980 GTNKQ
+980 GSNKQ
-985 YQGFYSD
+985 YQGYYSD
-992 FNQAASTDPTKYTW
+992 YTEEASTDPTKYTW
-1006 VDRRAGVEV
+1006 VDRTANVQINQLNLIGAFNLTPENATFDKTDYTLTSTTTANTEDRYVQLQFYDANNVILTGFELSDKVGKFAKTFKITKAYERFRIKINGNVFDASVWCYDKDVIKLKTDYVLSGEV
-1015 NARNLWIQ
+1015 LSLSADGRGNGGQVKHLKLQEGKLATGF
-1023 SKATGGFVEEILPD
+1023 SKAPQDVDNEI
-1037 NHITGQKKCYR
+1037 N
-1048 ILNNQKIEFDIEPD
+1048 
-1062 FSSRLYRKVTF
+1062 
-1073 SAWIKYENVVQGAN
+1073 
-1087 GWNKFEVF
+1087 
-1095 KHTLYRK
+1095 
-1102 NSSTGATSS
+1102 
-1111 ADAVVLSEIVG
+1111 
-1122 TSDWKYVTY
+1122 
-1131 TYDYSNNK
+1131 
-1139 SYDQL
+1139 
-1144 KTNLR
+1144 
-1149 FVLEGV
+1149 
-1155 KSGTAWVTG
+1155 
-1164 IMVQFGNVATGH
+1164 
-1176 VLAPEDIQVDID
+1176 

-1193 GFTTEQLNAL
+1193 DFTTDQLNIL

-1215 AKALA
+1215 AKALQ
-1220 SDLEKWYEEYTNY
+1220 SDLEKWYKEYTNY

-1241 EKSEQELITLSSRII
+1241 QKSEHELITLSARIV

-1297 NDRISLLTNGQ
+1297 NDRISMFSNGQ

-1332 NFRFESF
+1332 NFRFENF
-1339 GDFDEFLV
+1339 GDSNELLV
-1347 IRYLGGTS
+1347 IRYLGGRS